1 MGNTESG
8 GAEQPDCAEEE
19 DEEDEEGADTERGPA
34 KAGFPAPGSALGGAG
49 AGGGPEQ
56 ADGASGGGG
65 PGLSLNCGP
74 SPAVLFQHHRLREA
88 AAKVRDEVAENVVQ
102 QHHSHLI
109 RWLEERLARGEETI
123 RMAQFCDLLATR
135 FAIKEECEEAF
146 AQFDAEGDGTVAV
159 ENMLESLKTSGGANL
174 QGELSHVIRQL
185 QGCSLT
191 PGFVDIFS
199 KNKERM
205 GVHAA
210 KILRFLHRNRIP
222 SNAIPFPMMDSYN
235 NICAMRSSVLKDCL
249 KQLLEKKN
257 EQTIQCPTDMNGDR
271 ELDKLKMVTKCY
283 TTIEASSNSTD
294 VDKMTNGETTSYW
307 QSDGSSCSH
316 WIRLRL
322 KPDVVLKHLSI
333 AVSASDQSY
342 MPQQVTV
349 SLGRNPSNL
358 QEIRDVRIPSNM
370 TGYVTLLENASIN
383 HPFVQINIKRCHG
396 DGCDTRIHGLKT
408 MGYQVVKK
416 PGVSVSDASA
426 IWYLS
431 LLTTLVTAS
440 IETNPDLAQ
449 NVLRITQKAL
459 QHMPPLSLTAGS
471 TQLPSFMSSN
481 VLEKVDSF
489 LIRIAGCCASPEAEL
504 TLLAF
509 ALARGSIAKVMT
521 SLLTISDHLDIEYE
535 ASPLLT
541 AMASVRLHQLQKYGK
556 SLQLTVEACDAK
568 EGKDKGFGP
577 TAVLYESL
585 LGDGFLSEAG
595 HTRASFILSTR
606 TKLAIQVS
614 QIRVKVHN
622 GAKGAKCGLIFAYN
636 EESETF
642 DAEKHFKRFEKY
654 NKWKLQEFRQFVKER
669 QSGQTADPEGDD
681 PVGWFELEDEWNE
694 TEVKLQT
701 CRISK
706 YLMVKFLC
714 PRQEDENNVRIG
726 IKHLTIR
733 GYLRP
738 SNQEC
743 VPFSDTAS
751 SSLVT
756 GQTLVLKTL
765 YFIQQLAQDAA
776 ELRERRLKQK
786 PYLDFSD
793 LNLQLFWNFYKKF
806 RQNRE
811 LECLLAQTI
820 LLQLLQNC
828 LMLLSGSH
836 QPEKAQ
842 GTAQPSAESKQPIDT
857 KSARD
862 LYVYLCKVVDDAEY
876 DTVSGTMLR
885 KEAINTILSG
895 AAIFFPDV
903 QTRRNQLFK
912 MMETITEPSQPQ
924 SATITFQSL
933 CHYFSNRDPSG
944 LLQLP
949 QKGVPAEFDINP
961 VMMVMD
967 TLLLVA
973 TRECEL
979 MVVNSSF
986 GKNEAVLVNLLWAL
1000 QGHLLS
1006 WCYLQLKGNDILSLR
1021 HAREILLNY
1030 VKRHIS
1036 SASNVL
1042 DFLMLKCSGNKIIA
1056 SLNDSFLAMATRQ
1069 LVIFLL
1075 ELSSLDIPHC
1085 ALLQAFAPLA
1095 KTLKILCCETGDDFI
1110 KLDGENVEKS
1120 EEPVFLRMWSMEST
1134 HNYENNSHETTV
1146 FVCPGA
1152 TFFEVEFDEKCET
1165 EKRYDY
1171 LEFTD
1176 SRGVKVRYD
1185 GKVGIE
1191 KWPTLVTFKSGPRLQ
1206 FLFHSDNCNNEW
1218 GYKFMVKAYGLPD
1231 VRVPWVADL
1240 QLLVSRLMGC
1250 LASRALSL
1258 NSACGL
1264 LPTVELP
1271 VEKVTSVVESQ
1282 LWKPILRHGTC
1293 AGISPC
1299 PPETLDSTSLSDT
1312 ELSKNDVRK
1321 FLVQVALWDPSQEDS
1336 SDSQS
1341 DLVKRL
1347 INICKKQSAKSEVV
1361 SGIGLGSKVDQ
1372 AVNSVFAAMM
1382 CHSPDLHSALGT
1394 YVASGGSTG
1403 FSEEMVEVYA
1413 LAEGMKTWIMERKQ
1427 KYLMMISDKEE
1438 VQGDN
1443 KMNPENINESWIG
1456 KSLLLLKFAPFPTKN
1471 TGSVSDAKRMDTL
1484 QEQREVL
1491 AKVADSP
1498 AQHVTAQSTGSQ
1510 VLIAPSQSTS
1520 AEAPQQTVPAATT
1533 PRETVPAATTPR
1545 EIVPAATTPRETVPA
1560 ATTPRETAQHT
1571 IPAAATPRDDH
1582 NSVGPPQCES
1592 PASSVSTT
1600 PSENL
1605 VSPYV
1610 DLPSP
1615 FSSKPKAA
1623 FGKGRLRLLSLRS
1636 MEEFKM
1642 VPIQDKYPI
1651 LKNILDFM
1659 KDSNISS
1666 ESVLQV
1672 LSMRKAQAKSIA
1684 DVLHAVREC
1693 LQSLGQPHLFQFS
1706 CILFLQEILACQK
1719 ELISYHQQ
1727 LEGCGK
1733 ELWNELRQAYY
1744 NLVLLLV
1751 NAVRQFNT
1759 EKDWSLLPALSC
1771 VQTCLLHLLDMG
1783 WEPLDMSFFNDIK
1796 LPDLLL
1802 AMSRENIS
1810 IHDSVIHQWSEED
1823 EIADYECNKEWM
1835 EECQD
1840 GIQLRFWYERMSNAT
1855 AEEKRRMH
1863 MFVARYCD
1871 LLNVEISCDGCH
1883 KIAPWHRY
1891 RCLQCL
1897 DMDLCKT
1904 CFLGGVMPEH
1914 HEDYHKM
1921 VNMEYACDHCQG
1933 LIIGRRINCNVCDDF
1948 DLCYGC
1954 YSAKKYPDSHLPTHS
1969 ITVFPMVTIRISDR
1983 HRLIQPYIH
1992 NYTWLLFSALAL
2004 YTTDVVTEQNPTE
2017 EELDSHVHTHAE
2029 ALEARCTELI
2039 TEYLLKAHQGKSLKN
2054 SAVLSLLSSVSAE
2067 SETGAAASST
2077 DATEAIRST
2086 TDPSTSNQQQA
2097 QSQST
2102 RMDSSNDVLTDT
2114 QSRDGEEA
2122 VQCSREKI
2130 QKKLKSSA
2138 SDTTLASIDSIEW
2151 ESVQVLEVSGSRGD
2165 TLDLATSK
2173 DNMIHGSDS
2182 SNRLSSSAA
2191 RSSAIFTPSQLNVPA
2206 VGSASEDEV
2215 THSSSIISASSSQQ
2229 SSSGVSTKRS
2239 KVEQQLNASQ
2249 SEQLSSL
2256 SVKATQSGATLPSFA
2271 SNVASDTVPKP
2282 SPTEEADSA
2291 ATESMPQASISGSQL
2306 LDSSTAER
2314 QTSTEAVEML
2324 TTEPES
2330 AEKAATVHLRG
2341 PKAYFKMDANVKESV
2356 PSQDQVFAE
2365 CSQERILGLLAAMLP
2380 PVKTDS
2386 IMCLPNLRQVLKL
2399 LFRVAMQNPGQ
2410 LIETYHLT
2418 LGLLGQL
2425 LMRISPAEADAA
2437 VKDVLFASWT
2447 LLSTAEGNLKHP
2459 GWMTTQVLFSLGAV
2473 CLDWISLDWASSV
2486 ADILRDLN
2494 SSPQWQ
2500 TVIAAFTER
2509 CIQEL
2514 PFHLKRTNIFTLLV
2528 LVGFPEVLCRGTHT
2542 VYIDNANESHDVIV
2556 LKHFTEKIQAV
2567 VIDIKTRKRKTV
2579 RDYRLTQV
2587 CEPEYTAA
2595 QPQLIQFLQHF
2606 MLIYSHLLQTNMDSS
2621 FPDAVEATW
2630 LQSLALKGLYKT
2642 LQKHTVEE
2650 IHPIILQSG
2659 LIKLLEKKC
2668 TKGTGFSKLWLLCD
2682 LETLSIMMY
2691 SSKKEISITAE
2702 GADSETEEKEQVP
2715 DHESKSTSSVFDLDE
2730 TKPDPLEGLD
2740 EATKICFQI
2749 THDALNAPLHIL
2761 RAMYELQMRKTDC
2774 FFLEVQKRFDGHE
2787 ITTDETIQSMSLK
2800 WQPSKASRTEDH
2812 NTKAVDTDML
2822 IVPCVCLE
2830 DAVQMNEDPTSE
2842 SKPLRCEKATEETN
2856 PVTQK
2861 LITNTESDLQL
2872 SFAKQRRT
2880 KSSMLLHKELDTR
2893 SKRTVRDYLYKVNEA
2908 ISILYARHV
2917 LASLLADWP
2926 SRVLITEEVLGL
2938 SCPSHMAY
2946 ILDLLMQLEEKPLW
2960 EKILQQVLLGCS
2972 ENMLGS
2978 LAVTACQFMEE
2989 PGMDVQ
2995 VRESKHPYDN
3005 NTTIED
3011 KVHIPGAIYLSV
3023 KFDPHC
3029 VSEDGCDELLM
3040 SSSSDYKQDRHTF
3053 SGSSHKWI
3061 DFDIPGDT
3069 LYYRF
3074 TSDLDTN
3081 DWGYK
3086 FTVTGGHR
3094 GRFLTGFEILKQ
3106 MLSEARILPH
3116 LPLAEIWEWQ
3126 VGVACQQMGHQRLKA
3141 VHLLLK
3147 ILQCA
3152 SHSGCDLTMLRPL
3165 WQLFTKMENSAR
3177 QDQAGVFILPPL
3189 HRALT
3194 ELFFIAENRAAE
3206 RGVLQ
3211 DYFLALTTEDH
3222 IHHCVMQGLKN
3233 IAAIS
3238 LAINY
3243 QNKATMLLSEQ
3254 STSQT
3259 KPA

>member
-1 MGNTESG
+1 MGNVDSAR
-8 GAEQPDCAEEE
+8 AEQPDCAEQEEE
-19 DEEDEEGADTERGPA
+19 DEEDELGPDTEPGPG
-34 KAGFPAPGSALGGAG
+34 KAGFPGSALGA
-49 AGGGPEQ
+49 AGGSDTG
-56 ADGASGGGG
+56 DGGSGSA
-65 PGLSLNCGP
+65 PALSLNCGP
-74 SPAVLFQHHRLREA
+74 SPDVLFQHQRLREA
-88 AAKVRDEVAENVVQ
+88 AAKVRDEVEENVVQ

-123 RMAQFCDLLATR
+123 RLAQFCDLL
-135 FAIKEECEEAF
+135 AIKEECEEAF

-174 QGELSHVIRQL
+174 RGELSHVIRQL

-222 SNAIPFPMMDSYN
+222 SNAIPFPLMDSYN

-257 EQTIQCPTDMNGDR
+257 EQTVQCSTDMNGKR
-271 ELDKLKMVTKCY
+271 ELDKLKIVTKCY
-283 TTIEASSNSTD
+283 TTLEASSNSTD

-316 WIRLRL
+316 WIRLRI
-322 KPDVVLKHLSI
+322 KPNVVLKQLSI

-349 SLGRNPSNL
+349 SLGRNPSNM

-370 TGYVTLLENASIN
+370 TGYITLLENASIN

-408 MGYQVVKK
+408 MGYQVMKK

-440 IETNPDLAQ
+440 VETNPDLAQ
-449 NVLRITQKAL
+449 SILQITQKAL

-471 TQLPSFMSSN
+471 TVMPSFMSTN

-489 LIRIAGCCASPEAEL
+489 LIKIAGCCASPEAEL
-504 TLLAF
+504 TLLGF
-509 ALARGSIAKVMT
+509 ALARGSVAKVMT
-521 SLLTISDHLDIEYE
+521 SLLTISDHLDTEYD
-535 ASPLLT
+535 ASHLLT
-541 AMASVRLHQLQKYGK
+541 AMTSVRINQLHKYGK
-556 SLQLTVEACDAK
+556 PLQLTVEACDAK
-568 EGKDKGFGP
+568 EGKEKGFGP

-595 HTRASFILSTR
+595 HTQASFILSTR
-606 TKLAIQVS
+606 TKLAIQVT

-622 GAKGAKCGLIFAYN
+622 GAKGAKCGLVFAYN
-636 EESETF
+636 DESETF

-654 NKWKLQEFRQFVKER
+654 NKWKLQEFRQFVKES
-669 QSGQTADPEGDD
+669 SGQKVDLDEDE
-681 PVGWFELEDEWNE
+681 PVGWFELEGEWNE
-694 TEVKLQT
+694 TEVKLPI

-726 IKHLTIR
+726 IKHLSIR
-733 GYLRP
+733 GYMRP
-738 SNQEC
+738 PNQES
-743 VPFSDTAS
+743 VSFSETAPS
-751 SSLVT
+751 AFVT

-776 ELRERRLKQK
+776 ELKERKLKQK

-806 RQNRE
+806 RENQE
-811 LECLLAQTI
+811 LECLQAQTI

-828 LMLLSGSH
+828 LVLLSGSH
-836 QPEKAQ
+836 QSEKAQ
-842 GTAQPSAESKQPIDT
+842 DKVQPGTERKQPIDT
-857 KSARD
+857 ESARD
-862 LYVYLCKVVDDAEY
+862 LYVYLCEVVDGKKDGM
-876 DTVSGTMLR
+876 VSGLLK
-885 KEAINTILSG
+885 KEAVNTILSG

-903 QTRRNQLFK
+903 NTRRNQLFK
-912 MMETITEPSQPQ
+912 MMETITEPSQPH

-933 CHYFSNRDPSG
+933 CHYFSNQDPSG

-949 QKGVPAEFDINP
+949 QKGVPAEFDINS

-979 MVVNSSF
+979 MVANNSF

-1006 WCYLQLKGNDILSLR
+1006 WCYLQLKGSDVLSVQR
-1021 HAREILLNY
+1021 ASEILRNY
-1030 VKRHIS
+1030 VERHIA

-1042 DFLMLKCSGNKIIA
+1042 DFLMLKCSGNKLTA
-1056 SLNDSFLAMATRQ
+1056 KLNDSFLAMATRQ

-1075 ELSSLDIPHC
+1075 ELYNLEIPHC
-1085 ALLQAFAPLA
+1085 DLLQAFAPLA
-1095 KTLKILCCETGDDFI
+1095 KMLKILCNETGDDFI
-1110 KLDGENVEKS
+1110 KLGGENLEKS

-1134 HNYENNSHETTV
+1134 HNYENNSHATTV

-1152 TFFEVEFDEKCET
+1152 TLFEVEFDEKCET

-1185 GKVGIE
+1185 GKVGTE
-1191 KWPTLVTFKSGPRLQ
+1191 KWPTLVTFKAGPRLQ

-1231 VRVPWVADL
+1231 VRVPWAADL

-1264 LPTVELP
+1264 IPSAKLP

-1293 AGISPC
+1293 AGIDQC
-1299 PPETLDSTSLSDT
+1299 PVGAVNSTSDEEA
-1312 ELSKNDVRK
+1312 ELSKNDVQK
-1321 FLVQVALWDPSQEDS
+1321 FLVQVARWDPSQD
-1336 SDSQS
+1336 DFTDFQT
-1341 DLVKRL
+1341 DLVKQL
-1347 INICKKQSAKSEVV
+1347 VNLCKKQSAKLEVV

-1372 AVNSVFAAMM
+1372 AVNAVFAAMM
-1382 CHSPDLHSALGT
+1382 YHCADLHSALKT
-1394 YVASGGSTG
+1394 YVTSGGTAG
-1403 FSEEMVEVYA
+1403 FSDEIAEVYA

-1427 KYLMMISDKEE
+1427 KYVMMTSDKEE
-1438 VQGDN
+1438 AQDDD
-1443 KMNPENINESWIG
+1443 KMNPENISENWIG
-1456 KSLLLLKFAPFPTKN
+1456 KSLLLLKFPPLTTKN
-1471 TGSVSDAKRMDTL
+1471 IDSSSDKRTDTL
-1484 QEQREVL
+1484 QEQECAVL
-1491 AKVADSP
+1491 KSADL
-1498 AQHVTAQSTGSQ
+1498 QGQGTTTQSTASQ
-1510 VLIAPSQSTS
+1510 EPLVRSQS
-1520 AEAPQQTVPAATT
+1520 AEGEKPQQAVTTLNTDPDPA
-1533 PRETVPAATTPR
+1533 
-1545 EIVPAATTPRETVPA
+1545 
-1560 ATTPRETAQHT
+1560 
-1571 IPAAATPRDDH
+1571 
-1582 NSVGPPQCES
+1582 GPTCTES

-1600 PSENL
+1600 PSESM
-1605 VSPYV
+1605 VSPCV
-1610 DLPSP
+1610 DLHSP
-1615 FSSKPKAA
+1615 FSSKPKNPLS
-1623 FGKGRLRLLSLRS
+1623 KSRLRLLSLRS
-1636 MEEFKM
+1636 VEEFK
-1642 VPIQDKYPI
+1642 VDPVQDKFPI
-1651 LKNILDFM
+1651 LKSILEFM
-1659 KDSNISS
+1659 KDLNISS

-1672 LSMRKAQAKSIA
+1672 LSLRKAQANNVIK
-1684 DVLHAVREC
+1684 VLHAVCEC
-1693 LQSLGQPHLFQFS
+1693 LHSLGQPHLFQFS
-1706 CILFLQEILACQK
+1706 CILFLQEMLTCQK

-1733 ELWNELRQAYY
+1733 DVWSVLRQSYY
-1744 NLVLLLV
+1744 DLLLLLV

-1771 VQTCLLHLLDMG
+1771 IQTCLLHLLDMG
-1783 WEPLDMSFFNDIK
+1783 WEPMDLCFFYDIK

-1802 AMSRENIS
+1802 TMSQENIS
-1810 IHDSVIHQWSEED
+1810 IHDSTIHQWSEED

-1840 GIQLRFWYERMSNAT
+1840 GIQLRVWYDRMTNAT

-1891 RCLQCL
+1891 RCLQCP

-2004 YTTDVVTEQNPTE
+2004 YTADIVTEQKPTE
-2017 EELDSHVHTHAE
+2017 EDLDPTVQSQAE
-2029 ALEARCTELI
+2029 ALEACCTELI
-2039 TEYLLKAHQGKSLKN
+2039 TEYLLKAHRGKSLKN
-2054 SAVLSLLSSVSAE
+2054 SAVLSLLSNASTEGEAGSADTSAE
-2067 SETGAAASST
+2067 SAAVIVSST
-2077 DATEAIRST
+2077 DH
-2086 TDPSTSNQQQA
+2086 STS
-2097 QSQST
+2097 SQHQEST
-2102 RMDSSNDVLTDT
+2102 SADDQRVTLSDT
-2114 QSRDGEEA
+2114 QSKDGGEA
-2122 VQCSREKI
+2122 VQSCQEKLR
-2130 QKKLKSSA
+2130 KKLKASA

-2151 ESVQVLEVSGSRGD
+2151 ESVQVLEIPGSRSDASSLEKG
-2165 TLDLATSK
+2165 TVCQESSSL
-2173 DNMIHGSDS
+2173 SDS
-2182 SNRLSSSAA
+2182 PEM
-2191 RSSAIFTPSQLNVPA
+2191 F
-2206 VGSASEDEV
+2206 
-2215 THSSSIISASSSQQ
+2215 SSSQLSVPAAAGNASGDEVKYTSSTNSTSSSQHPSSGISSKNSEVEQHQNSSRSVISTSGTVESSFTSSTESGAVSKSSESDAAKSVTSESVPQ
-2229 SSSGVSTKRS
+2229 SSVSSAQPFES
-2239 KVEQQLNASQ
+2239 KTADQQLPAMD
-2249 SEQLSSL
+2249 
-2256 SVKATQSGATLPSFA
+2256 VKMLRAGPKSAWRT
-2271 SNVASDTVPKP
+2271 TVDH
-2282 SPTEEADSA
+2282 SY
-2291 ATESMPQASISGSQL
+2291 GS
-2306 LDSSTAER
+2306 
-2314 QTSTEAVEML
+2314 
-2324 TTEPES
+2324 
-2330 AEKAATVHLRG
+2330 KAAV
-2341 PKAYFKMDANVKESV
+2341 KMDAREKQALH
-2356 PSQDQVFAE
+2356 SQDQVFAE
-2365 CSQERILGLLAAMLP
+2365 CLEERILGLLAAMLP

-2386 IMCLPNLRQVLKL
+2386 TMCLPNLRQVLKL
-2399 LFRVAMQNPGQ
+2399 LFQVAMQNPGQ
-2410 LIETYHLT
+2410 LLETYHFT

-2425 LMRISPAEADAA
+2425 LRRISPEEADAA
-2437 VKDVLFASWT
+2437 VKEVLFASWT
-2447 LLSTAEGNLKHP
+2447 LLSTAEGKLKYP

-2473 CLDWISLDWASSV
+2473 CLDCRISLDWASSV

-2500 TVIAAFTER
+2500 KVIAAFTKHCTE
-2509 CIQEL
+2509 EL
-2514 PFHLKRTNIFTLLV
+2514 PYRLKRTNIFALLV
-2528 LVGFPEVLCRGTHT
+2528 LVGFPEVLCRGIRT
-2542 VYIDNANESHDVIV
+2542 VYIDNANETHDVIV
-2556 LKHFTEKIQAV
+2556 VKHFTEKIQAV

-2579 RDYRLTQV
+2579 RDYRLMQVSQAEWMTTQ
-2587 CEPEYTAA
+2587 A
-2595 QPQLIQFLQHF
+2595 QLVQFLQQF
-2606 MLIYSHLLQTNMDSS
+2606 MLIYSHLLQSNIDSS
-2621 FPDAVEATW
+2621 SPDAVEVTW
-2630 LQSLALKGLYKT
+2630 LQSLALKGLYKL
-2642 LQKHTVEE
+2642 LQKPSIED

-2668 TKGTGFSKLWLLCD
+2668 TKGTGFSKLWLLSD

-2691 SSKKEISITAE
+2691 SSKKEASASAE
-2702 GADSETEEKEQVP
+2702 GADSETEEQEQTP
-2715 DHESKSTSSVFDLDE
+2715 DHESKTCTTDLDK
-2730 TKPDPLEGLD
+2730 TKPDPLDGLD
-2740 EATKICFQI
+2740 EATKIFFQI

-2761 RAMYELQMRKTDC
+2761 RAMYELQMRKIDS
-2774 FFLEVQKRFDGHE
+2774 FFLEVQKRFDGHI
-2787 ITTDETIQSMSLK
+2787 ITTDETIQSMSTK
-2800 WQPSKASRTEDH
+2800 WQPNETLHTEDRS
-2812 NTKAVDTDML
+2812 TKAVDTDMM
-2822 IVPCVCLE
+2822 IVPCVHKIMGKACTL
-2830 DAVQMNEDPTSE
+2830 
-2842 SKPLRCEKATEETN
+2842 SKPLHYEKAVEESN
-2856 PVTQK
+2856 PVSQK
-2861 LITNTESDLQL
+2861 LITNTESDLQR
-2872 SFAKQRRT
+2872 SYAKQRRT
-2880 KSSMLLHKELDTR
+2880 KSSMLLHKELDLR
-2893 SKRTVRDYLYKVNEA
+2893 GKRAVRDYLYKINEA

-2917 LASLLADWP
+2917 LASLLANWP
-2926 SRVLITEEVLGL
+2926 SGVPITEEMLGL
-2938 SCPSHMAY
+2938 NCPSHMAY

-2960 EKILQQVLLGCS
+2960 EKILQRVLLGCS
-2972 ENMLGS
+2972 KNILGS

-2989 PGMDVQ
+2989 PGMDIQ
-2995 VRESKHPYDN
+2995 IRESKHPYDS

-3023 KFDPHC
+3023 KFDSHC

-3040 SSSSDYKQDRHTF
+3040 SSSSDYKQDRHIF
-3053 SGSSHKWI
+3053 SGPSHKWI

-3074 TSDLDTN
+3074 DTVYYRFTSDLDAS
-3081 DWGYK
+3081 DWGFK

-3106 MLSEARILPH
+3106 MLLEERILPH
-3116 LPLAEIWEWQ
+3116 LQLAEIWEWQ

-3141 VHLLLK
+3141 IHLLLK
-3147 ILQCA
+3147 MLQCT
-3152 SHSGCDLTMLRPL
+3152 SFSDCDLTMLRPL
-3165 WQLFTKMENSAR
+3165 WQLFTKMESNAHHN
-3177 QDQAGVFILPPL
+3177 QTGIFILPPL

-3194 ELFFIAENRAAE
+3194 ELFYVAEKRAME
-3206 RGVLQ
+3206 LGVLHN
-3211 DYFLALTTEDH
+3211 YILALTTEDH
-3222 IHHCVMQGLKN
+3222 IHHCVVQGLKN
-3233 IAAIS
+3233 VAAIS
-3238 LAINY
+3238 LAINH
-3243 QNKATMLLSEQ
+3243 QNKATKLLSEQ
-3254 STSQT
+3254 AASQT

>member
-1 MGNTESG
+1 MGNTESA
-8 GAEQPDCAEEE
+8 GAEQPDCAEDEEE
-19 DEEDEEGADTERGPA
+19 DEEQRQDGERGSA
-34 KAGFPAPGSALGGAG
+34 KAGFPAPGPDGGPEPAE
-49 AGGGPEQ
+49 GGGPSSV
-56 ADGASGGGG
+56 SGH
-65 PGLSLNCGP
+65 SLNCGP
-74 SPAVLFQHHRLREA
+74 SADVLFQHHRLREA
-88 AAKVRDEVAENVVQ
+88 AAKVRDEVSENVVQ

-222 SNAIPFPMMDSYN
+222 SSAIPFPMMDSYN

-257 EQTIQCPTDMNGDR
+257 EQTIQCSTDSDQD
-271 ELDKLKMVTKCY
+271 LDKLKMIIKCY

-294 VDKMTNGETTSYW
+294 IDKMTNGETTSYW

-370 TGYVTLLENASIN
+370 TGYVTLLDNANVN
-383 HPFVQINIKRCHG
+383 HPIVQINIKRCHG

-416 PGVSVSDASA
+416 SGVSVSDASA
-426 IWYLS
+426 IWYLTV
-431 LLTTLVTAS
+431 LTTLVTAS

-471 TQLPSFMSSN
+471 TELPSFMSSN

-489 LIRIAGCCASPEAEL
+489 LVRIAGCCASPEAEL

-521 SLLTISDHLDIEYE
+521 SLLTISDHLETEYE

-541 AMASVRLHQLQKYGK
+541 AMASVRLNQLQKYGK
-556 SLQLTVEACDAK
+556 PLQLTVEACDAK
-568 EGKDKGFGP
+568 EGKEKGFGP
-577 TAVLYESL
+577 TAVFYESL

-595 HTRASFILSTR
+595 HTRASFILSSR
-606 TKLAIQVS
+606 TKLSIQVS
-614 QIRVKVHN
+614 QVRIKVHN

-636 EESETF
+636 DESETF
-642 DAEKHFKRFEKY
+642 DAEKHFQRFEKY
-654 NKWKLQEFRQFVKER
+654 NKWKLQEFRQFVRER
-669 QSGQTADPEGDD
+669 HSGRSTDLDGDK

-743 VPFSDTAS
+743 LSLSDTAS
-751 SSLVT
+751 SGHVT

-776 ELRERRLKQK
+776 EMRERRVKQK
-786 PYLDFSD
+786 PNLDYSD
-793 LNLQLFWNFYKKF
+793 LNLQLFWNFYEKF
-806 RQNRE
+806 RQNHDI
-811 LECLLAQTI
+811 ECLQAQRI

-828 LMLLSGSH
+828 LVLLSGP
-836 QPEKAQ
+836 QPSKTQA
-842 GTAQPSAESKQPIDT
+842 TAQSTAESKPPIDRE
-857 KSARD
+857 SARD

-876 DTVSGTMLR
+876 DTVSGVMLR
-885 KEAINTILSG
+885 KEAVNTILSG

-903 QTRRNQLFK
+903 QTRRDQLFK
-912 MMETITEPSQPQ
+912 MMETVIEPSQPQ

-933 CHYFSNRDPSG
+933 CHYFSNQDPSG

-949 QKGVPAEFDINP
+949 QKGVPADFDINS

-973 TRECEL
+973 TRECKL
-979 MVVNSSF
+979 MVTNSLF

-1006 WCYLQLKGNDILSLR
+1006 WCYLQLKGNDAVSLR
-1021 HAREILLNY
+1021 HTREILLNY

-1042 DFLMLKCSGNKIIA
+1042 DFMMLKCSGNQIMS
-1056 SLNDSFLAMATRQ
+1056 SLKDSFLAMATRQ

-1095 KTLKILCCETGDDFI
+1095 KTLKTLCCEIGDDFI
-1110 KLDGENVEKS
+1110 KFGGETLEKS

-1185 GKVGIE
+1185 GKVGTE
-1191 KWPTLVTFKSGPRLQ
+1191 KWPKSVTFKSGPRLQ

-1218 GYKFMVKAYGLPD
+1218 GYKFIAKAYGLPD

-1250 LASRALSL
+1250 LASRALSF

-1264 LPTVELP
+1264 LPAVELR
-1271 VEKVTSVVESQ
+1271 VEKVASVVECH

-1293 AGISPC
+1293 PC
-1299 PPETLDSTSLSDT
+1299 PEGALDSTPSQEMT
-1312 ELSKNDVRK
+1312 KNDVHK
-1321 FLVQVALWDPSQEDS
+1321 FLIQIATWDPSQEDF
-1336 SDSQS
+1336 SDTQS
-1341 DLVKRL
+1341 DLIKRL
-1347 INICKKQSAKSEVV
+1347 ISLCKKQLAKSDVV
-1361 SGIGLGSKVDQ
+1361 GGFGLGSKVDQ
-1372 AVNSVFAAMM
+1372 AVNSVFASMM
-1382 CHSPDLHSALGT
+1382 YHCPDLHSALRT
-1394 YVASGGSTG
+1394 YVTSGGTTG
-1403 FSEEMVEVYA
+1403 FSEEMAEVYG

-1427 KYLMMISDKEE
+1427 KYLMMLSDKE
-1438 VQGDN
+1438 VQDDS
-1443 KMNPENINESWIG
+1443 KMNPENINENWIE
-1456 KSLLLLKFAPFPTKN
+1456 KSLLLLKFSPFPTKI
-1471 TGSVSDAKRMDTL
+1471 TGSSPDFKRIDTL
-1484 QEQREVL
+1484 QEQNEVL
-1491 AKVADSP
+1491 ATATDPP
-1498 AQHVTAQSTGSQ
+1498 AQHVTAESMVSQ
-1510 VLIAPSQSTS
+1510 DLGVPSQSTA
-1520 AEAPQQTVPAATT
+1520 AEKPIQDTT
-1533 PRETVPAATTPR
+1533 PPR
-1545 EIVPAATTPRETVPA
+1545 EDLDNA
-1560 ATTPRETAQHT
+1560 
-1571 IPAAATPRDDH
+1571 
-1582 NSVGPPQCES
+1582 GPLQSES

-1615 FSSKPKAA
+1615 FSSKPKPA
-1623 FGKGRLRLLSLRS
+1623 FGKGRLRLISLRS

-1672 LSMRKAQAKSIA
+1672 LSMRKAQVKSIIN
-1684 DVLHAVREC
+1684 VLHAVTEC
-1693 LQSLGQPHLFQFS
+1693 LQSLGQPHLFQIS
-1706 CILFLQEILACQK
+1706 CILFLQEVLACQK

-1733 ELWNELRQAYY
+1733 EQWNELRQAYY

-1751 NAVRQFNT
+1751 NAVRQFNSD
-1759 EKDWSLLPALSC
+1759 KDWSLLPALSC

-1783 WEPLDMSFFNDIK
+1783 WEALDMPFFDEIK

-1802 AMSRENIS
+1802 AMSQENIS
-1810 IHDSVIHQWSEED
+1810 IHDSAIHQWSEED

-1840 GIQLRFWYERMSNAT
+1840 GIQLRVWYERMSNAT

-1891 RCLQCL
+1891 RCLQCP

-2004 YTTDVVTEQNPTE
+2004 YTADVVTELNPAE
-2017 EELDSHVHTHAE
+2017 EELDSDVRKHAE

-2054 SAVLSLLSSVSAE
+2054 SAVLTLLSNVSAE
-2067 SETGAAASST
+2067 DEKDVAGTST
-2077 DATEAIRST
+2077 DTAEPMLST
-2086 TDPSTSNQQQA
+2086 TGRSTSNGQQGQPRSA
-2097 QSQST
+2097 NLDSTNQST
-2102 RMDSSNDVLTDT
+2102 PDVQKAILSDT
-2114 QSRDGEEA
+2114 HSGDGEEA
-2122 VQCSREKI
+2122 VQSSQKKI
-2130 QKKLKSSA
+2130 PKKLKSSE
-2138 SDTTLASIDSIEW
+2138 SDATLASIDSIEW
-2151 ESVQVLEVSGSRGD
+2151 ESVQVLQVSGSGAT
-2165 TLDLATSK
+2165 TLNFESSK
-2173 DNMIHGSDS
+2173 DNMISDSNS
-2182 SNRLSSSAA
+2182 SNRMSLSTTDSSAVL
-2191 RSSAIFTPSQLNVPA
+2191 SPSQLSFMA
-2206 VGSASEDEV
+2206 TDTASEDAV
-2215 THSSSIISASSSQQ
+2215 KHSSSIVDASSTQQ
-2229 SSSGVSTKRS
+2229 SSSDLSTKTP
-2239 KVEQQLNASQ
+2239 KTEQQLSASQ
-2249 SEQLSSL
+2249 SEHSPLL
-2256 SVKATQSGATLPSFA
+2256 SVMSTASEEEQHSFV
-2271 SNVASDTVPKP
+2271 SSVASDMVAKLSPPDAAESVATVSATQLPD
-2282 SPTEEADSA
+2282 SSA
-2291 ATESMPQASISGSQL
+2291 AEQQM
-2306 LDSSTAER
+2306 ST
-2314 QTSTEAVEML
+2314 SAVEVVKAGP
-2324 TTEPES
+2324 EPAVDADHTCGLKTS
-2330 AEKAATVHLRG
+2330 FKRHTAA
-2341 PKAYFKMDANVKESV
+2341 KE
-2356 PSQDQVFAE
+2356 PMHSQDQVFAE

-2386 IMCLPNLRQVLKL
+2386 TMCLPNLRQVLKL

-2425 LMRISPAEADAA
+2425 LLRISPAEADAA

-2447 LLSTAEGNLKHP
+2447 LLSTAEGKLKHP

-2473 CLDWISLDWASSV
+2473 CLDCS
-2486 ADILRDLN
+2486 
-2494 SSPQWQ
+2494 
-2500 TVIAAFTER
+2500 
-2509 CIQEL
+2509 
-2514 PFHLKRTNIFTLLV
+2514 
-2528 LVGFPEVLCRGTHT
+2528 
-2542 VYIDNANESHDVIV
+2542 
-2556 LKHFTEKIQAV
+2556 
-2567 VIDIKTRKRKTV
+2567 V
-2579 RDYRLTQV
+2579 RDYRLARV
-2587 CEPEYTAA
+2587 CKPEYTAA

-2606 MLIYSHLLQTNMDSS
+2606 MLIYSHLLQINIDSS

-2642 LQKHTVEE
+2642 LQKHSVED
-2650 IHPIILQSG
+2650 IHPIILRSG

-2691 SSKKEISITAE
+2691 SSKKEVSLAAE
-2702 GADSETEEKEQVP
+2702 GADCETEEKEQVS
-2715 DHESKSTSSVFDLDE
+2715 DHEPKGSGSVFDLDE
-2730 TKPDPLEGLD
+2730 TKSDPLEGLD
-2740 EATKICFQI
+2740 EATKIFFQI

-2761 RAMYELQMRKTDC
+2761 RAMYELQLRKTDS
-2774 FFLEVQKRFDGHE
+2774 FFLEVQKRFDGHV
-2787 ITTDETIQSMSLK
+2787 ITTDEAIQSMSLK

-2812 NTKAVDTDML
+2812 STKAVDTDMMV
-2822 IVPCVCLE
+2822 IPCVHKIMGKLCTL
-2830 DAVQMNEDPTSE
+2830 
-2842 SKPLRCEKATEETN
+2842 SKPLRCEKATEEAN

-2880 KSSMLLHKELDTR
+2880 KSSMLLHKELDMR
-2893 SKRTVRDYLYKVNEA
+2893 SKRTARDYLYKVNEA

-2926 SRVLITEEVLGL
+2926 SGVPITEEVLGL

-2946 ILDLLMQLEEKPLW
+2946 ILDLLMQLEEKQLW
-2960 EKILQQVLLGCS
+2960 EKILQKVLLGCS
-2972 ENMLGS
+2972 VNMLRS

-3005 NTTIED
+3005 NSTIED

-3023 KFDPHC
+3023 KFDPRC

-3040 SSSSDYKQDRHTF
+3040 SSSSDYKQDRHMF

-3106 MLSEARILPH
+3106 MLSEERILPH

-3147 ILQCA
+3147 ILQC
-3152 SHSGCDLTMLRPL
+3152 SC
-3165 WQLFTKMENSAR
+3165 
-3177 QDQAGVFILPPL
+3177 
-3189 HRALT
+3189 HRYGSTL
-3194 ELFFIAENRAAE
+3194 
-3206 RGVLQ
+3206 
-3211 DYFLALTTEDH
+3211 
-3222 IHHCVMQGLKN
+3222 MQGVQFRSVCSCCVL
-3233 IAAIS
+3233 S
-3238 LAINY
+3238 
-3243 QNKATMLLSEQ
+3243 LLSCCQ
-3254 STSQT
+3254 HF
-3259 KPA
+3259 P

>member
-1 MGNTESG
+1 MGNTESA

-19 DEEDEEGADTERGPA
+19 DEEEDEQGQDTERGSA
-34 KAGFPAPGSALGGAG
+34 RAGFPAPGAALGPD
-49 AGGGPEQ
+49 GGPEP
-56 ADGASGGGG
+56 AEGGGGGG
-65 PGLSLNCGP
+65 PGSVSGLSLNCGP
-74 SPAVLFQHHRLREA
+74 SPDILFQHHRLREA

-146 AQFDAEGDGTVAV
+146 AQFDAEGDGIVAV

-199 KNKERM
+199 KNEERM

-222 SNAIPFPMMDSYN
+222 SNAIPFPTMDSYN

-257 EQTIQCPTDMNGDR
+257 EQTIQCSTDINGDQ

-294 VDKMTNGETTSYW
+294 VDKMTNGETASYW

-370 TGYVTLLENASIN
+370 TGYVTLLENANIN
-383 HPFVQINIKRCHG
+383 HPIVQINIKRCHG

-426 IWYLS
+426 IWYLT

-509 ALARGSIAKVMT
+509 ALARGSIAKVMR
-521 SLLTISDHLDIEYE
+521 SLLTISDHLDTQYE

-541 AMASVRLHQLQKYGK
+541 AMASVRLNQLQKYGK
-556 SLQLTVEACDAK
+556 PLQLTVEACDAK
-568 EGKDKGFGP
+568 EGKEKGFGP

-614 QIRVKVHN
+614 QIRIKVHN

-636 EESETF
+636 DDSETF

-654 NKWKLQEFRQFVKER
+654 NKWKLQEFRQFLKER
-669 QSGQTADPEGDD
+669 HSGQNVDLDGDD

-743 VPFSDTAS
+743 VSFSDTAS
-751 SSLVT
+751 SGLVT

-793 LNLQLFWNFYKKF
+793 LNLQLFWNFYEKF

-811 LECLLAQTI
+811 LECLQAQTI

-828 LMLLSGSH
+828 LILLSGSH
-836 QPEKAQ
+836 QPAKLQ
-842 GTAQPSAESKQPIDT
+842 GTTQPSTESKHPIDRE
-857 KSARD
+857 SARD
-862 LYVYLCKVVDDAEY
+862 LYAYLCKVVDDAEY

-885 KEAINTILSG
+885 KEAVNTILSG

-903 QTRRNQLFK
+903 QTRRDQLFK

-933 CHYFSNRDPSG
+933 CHYFSNQDPSG

-973 TRECEL
+973 KRECEL
-979 MVVNSSF
+979 MLVNSLF

-1006 WCYLQLKGNDILSLR
+1006 WCYLQLKGNDVLSLR

-1042 DFLMLKCSGNKIIA
+1042 DFLMLKCSGNKIMS

-1085 ALLQAFAPLA
+1085 SLLQAFAPLA
-1095 KTLKILCCETGDDFI
+1095 KTLKILCRETGDDFI
-1110 KLDGENVEKS
+1110 KLDGDNLEKS

-1185 GKVGIE
+1185 GKVGTE
-1191 KWPTLVTFKSGPRLQ
+1191 KWPTSVTFKSGPRLQ

-1250 LASRALSL
+1250 LASQALSL

-1293 AGISPC
+1293 VGISPC
-1299 PPETLDSTSLSDT
+1299 PEGTLDSTQSQDI
-1312 ELSKNDVRK
+1312 EMSKSDVRK
-1321 FLVQVALWDPSQEDS
+1321 FLIQVALWDPSQEDS

-1341 DLVKRL
+1341 DLIKRL
-1347 INICKKQSAKSEVV
+1347 VSLCKKHSTKSEVV
-1361 SGIGLGSKVDQ
+1361 GGFVLGSKVDQ

-1382 CHSPDLHSALGT
+1382 YHSPDLHSALRT
-1394 YVASGGSTG
+1394 YVTSGGTTG
-1403 FSEEMVEVYA
+1403 FNEDMAEVYA

-1427 KYLMMISDKEE
+1427 KYLMMISDKE
-1438 VQGDN
+1438 VQDDN
-1443 KMNPENINESWIG
+1443 KMNPENINENWIE
-1456 KSLLLLKFAPFPTKN
+1456 KSLLLLKFSPFPTKN
-1471 TGSVSDAKRMDTL
+1471 TGSLSDVKRIDTL
-1484 QEQREVL
+1484 QEQNEVL
-1491 AKVADSP
+1491 AKATDPP
-1498 AQHVTAQSTGSQ
+1498 AQHVTSESTLSQ
-1510 VLIAPSQSTS
+1510 DLSATSQSTS
-1520 AEAPQQTVPAATT
+1520 AEKPQQTAQATT
-1533 PRETVPAATTPR
+1533 A
-1545 EIVPAATTPRETVPA
+1545 
-1560 ATTPRETAQHT
+1560 
-1571 IPAAATPRDDH
+1571 PRDDLDTA
-1582 NSVGPPQCES
+1582 GPPQCES

-1605 VSPYV
+1605 VSPYI

-1615 FSSKPKAA
+1615 FSSKPKPA

-1642 VPIQDKYPI
+1642 VSIQDKYPI
-1651 LKNILDFM
+1651 LKNILEFM

-1672 LSMRKAQAKSIA
+1672 LSMRKAQAKSII
-1684 DVLHAVREC
+1684 DVLRAVSEC

-1706 CILFLQEILACQK
+1706 CILFLQEVLACQK

-1733 ELWNELRQAYY
+1733 ERWNELRQAYY

-1751 NAVRQFNT
+1751 NAVCQFNS

-1783 WEPLDMSFFNDIK
+1783 WEPLDMPFFNDIK

-1802 AMSRENIS
+1802 AMSQENIS
-1810 IHDSVIHQWSEED
+1810 IHDSAIHQWSEED

-1840 GIQLRFWYERMSNAT
+1840 GIQLRVWYERMSSAT

-1891 RCLQCL
+1891 RCLQCP

-2004 YTTDVVTEQNPTE
+2004 YTADVVTEPNPAE
-2017 EELDSHVHTHAE
+2017 EELDSHVRAHAE

-2054 SAVLSLLSSVSAE
+2054 SAVLSLLSNASAE
-2067 SETGAAASST
+2067 SEKDVAGAST
-2077 DATEAIRST
+2077 DATETILST
-2086 TDPSTSNQQQA
+2086 TEHSASNQQQA
-2097 QSQST
+2097 QTHST
-2102 RMDSSNDVLTDT
+2102 HLDSSDESTPGDNQKAVLSDT
-2114 QSRDGEEA
+2114 HSRVGEEA
-2122 VQCSREKI
+2122 VKCSRDKI
-2130 QKKLKSSA
+2130 RKKLKSSE
-2138 SDTTLASIDSIEW
+2138 SDATLASIDSIEW
-2151 ESVQVLEVSGSRGD
+2151 ESVQILEVSGSRD
-2165 TLDLATSK
+2165 DASDFETSK
-2173 DNMIHGSDS
+2173 DNMIHDS
-2182 SNRLSSSAA
+2182 ISSYHASSPTTG
-2191 RSSAIFTPSQLNVPA
+2191 SSAILSASQLNGLA
-2206 VGSASEDEV
+2206 AGSTSSEDEV
-2215 THSSSIISASSSQQ
+2215 KCSSSLVTASSTPQ
-2229 SSSGVSTKRS
+2229 SSTEFSTKGP
-2239 KVEQQLNASQ
+2239 KVEQQLNGSQ
-2249 SEQLSSL
+2249 PEHTPSL
-2256 SVKATQSGATLPSFA
+2256 SVMPAPSGERQPSFA
-2271 SNVASDTVPKP
+2271 SDTVSETAPKL
-2282 SPTEEADSA
+2282 SPTDASESV
-2291 ATESMPQASISGSQL
+2291 ATQM
-2306 LDSSTAER
+2306 STA
-2314 QTSTEAVEML
+2314 AVEVL
-2324 TTEPES
+2324 KTGPES
-2330 AEKAATVHLRG
+2330 AVESAAAHLHG
-2341 PKAYFKMDANVKESV
+2341 LKTSFKIHADTKESM

-2380 PVKTDS
+2380 PVKNDS
-2386 IMCLPNLRQVLKL
+2386 TMCLPNLNQVLKL

-2425 LMRISPAEADAA
+2425 LLRISPAEADAA

-2494 SSPQWQ
+2494 SSLQWQ
-2500 TVIAAFTER
+2500 KVIAAFTKR
-2509 CIQEL
+2509 CIDEL

-2567 VIDIKTRKRKTV
+2567 VIDIKTRKRKTGK
-2579 RDYRLTQV
+2579 DYRLTQV
-2587 CEPEYTAA
+2587 CKPEYMAA

-2606 MLIYSHLLQTNMDSS
+2606 MLIYSHLLQTNIDSS
-2621 FPDAVEATW
+2621 FPDAVEVTW

-2642 LQKHTVEE
+2642 LQKHSVEE

-2691 SSKKEISITAE
+2691 SSKKEISTTAE
-2702 GADSETEEKEQVP
+2702 GADTVTEEKDQAS
-2715 DHESKSTSSVFDLDE
+2715 DHESKSSGSVFDLEE

-2740 EATKICFQI
+2740 EATKIFFQI

-2761 RAMYELQMRKTDC
+2761 RAMYELQMRKTDS
-2774 FFLEVQKRFDGHE
+2774 FFLEVQKRFDGHV
-2787 ITTDETIQSMSLK
+2787 ITTDEAIQSMSLK

-2812 NTKAVDTDML
+2812 STKAVDTDMM
-2822 IVPCVCLE
+2822 IVPCVHKIMGKPCTL
-2830 DAVQMNEDPTSE
+2830 

-2893 SKRTVRDYLYKVNEA
+2893 SKKTVRDYLYKVNEA

-2926 SRVLITEEVLGL
+2926 SGVPITEEVLGL

-2946 ILDLLMQLEEKPLW
+2946 ILDLLMQLEEKQLW
-2960 EKILQQVLLGCS
+2960 EKILQKVLLGCS

-3023 KFDPHC
+3023 KFDPRC

-3069 LYYRF
+3069 LFYRF

-3106 MLSEARILPH
+3106 MLSEERILPH
-3116 LPLAEIWEWQ
+3116 LPLAEIWQWQ

-3147 ILQCA
+3147 ILQCT
-3152 SHSGCDLTMLRPL
+3152 SHSGCDLTMLKPL
-3165 WQLFTKMENSAR
+3165 WQLFAKMENTAN
-3177 QDQAGVFILPPL
+3177 QDQAGVSILPPL

-3206 RGVLQ
+3206 LGVLQ
-3211 DYFLALTTEDH
+3211 DYFVALTTEDH
-3222 IHHCVMQGLKN
+3222 IQHCVMQGLKN

-3243 QNKATMLLSEQ
+3243 QNKATKFLSDQ
-3254 STSQT
+3254 STSQI
-3259 KPA
+3259 KPAQ

>member
-1 MGNTESG
+1 MGNVDSV

-19 DEEDEEGADTERGPA
+19 DEEEEDELGPDTERGPA
-34 KAGFPAPGSALGGAG
+34 KAGFPAPG
-49 AGGGPEQ
+49 GGPEA
-56 ADGASGGGG
+56 ADGGHVPGPS
-65 PGLSLNCGP
+65 PGLSLRCGP
-74 SPAVLFQHHRLREA
+74 SPDALFQHQRLREA

-109 RWLEERLARGEETI
+109 RWLEERLARGDETV
-123 RMAQFCDLLATR
+123 RLAQFCDLLATR
-135 FAIKEECEEAF
+135 FAVKEECEEAF

-174 QGELSHVIRQL
+174 RGELSHVIRQL

-235 NICAMRSSVLKDCL
+235 NICAMRSSVLKDSL

-257 EQTIQCPTDMNGDR
+257 EQTIQCPTDMNGER
-271 ELDKLKMVTKCY
+271 GLDKLNVVTKCY
-283 TTIEASSNSTD
+283 TTLEPSSNSTD
-294 VDKMTNGETTSYW
+294 AGKMTNGETTSYW

-322 KPDVVLKHLSI
+322 KPDVVLKHVSI
-333 AVSASDQSY
+333 AVAANDQSY

-349 SLGRNPSNL
+349 SLGRNPGNMH
-358 QEIRDVRIPSNM
+358 EVRDVRIPSNM
-370 TGYVTLLENASIN
+370 TGYITLLENASII

-408 MGYQVVKK
+408 TGYQVMKK

-426 IWYLS
+426 IWYLT

-440 IETNPDLAQ
+440 VERNPDLAQ
-449 NVLRITQKAL
+449 YVLQVTQKAL

-471 TQLPSFMSSN
+471 TVLPSFMSTN

-489 LIRIAGCCASPEAEL
+489 LIRIAGCCASSEAEL

-509 ALARGSIAKVMT
+509 ALARGSVAKVMT
-521 SLLTISDHLDIEYE
+521 SLLTISDHLDTEYQ

-541 AMASVRLHQLQKYGK
+541 AMGSVRQNQLHKYGK
-556 SLQLTVEACDAK
+556 LLQLTVEACDAK
-568 EGKDKGFGP
+568 EGKEKGFGP
-577 TAVLYESL
+577 TVVLYESL

-606 TKLAIQVS
+606 NKLAIQLT

-622 GAKGAKCGLIFAYN
+622 GAKGAKCGLVFAYN
-636 EESETF
+636 DESETF

-654 NKWKLQEFRQFVKER
+654 NKWKLQEFRQFVKESGD
-669 QSGQTADPEGDD
+669 QSVDLDEDD

-694 TEVKLQT
+694 TEVKLPVL
-701 CRISK
+701 RISK

-726 IKHLTIR
+726 IKHLSIR
-733 GYLRP
+733 GYVRP
-738 SNQEC
+738 HSQEC
-743 VPFSDTAS
+743 VSFTDSAPSG
-751 SSLVT
+751 LVA

-765 YFIQQLAQDAA
+765 YFIQQLTQDAA
-776 ELRERRLKQK
+776 ELKERKLKKK

-806 RQNRE
+806 RENQG
-811 LECLLAQTI
+811 LECLQAQTI

-828 LMLLSGSH
+828 LVLLSGS
-836 QPEKAQ
+836 PPSEEAQ
-842 GTAQPSAESKQPIDT
+842 GTSQSGTERKQPIDT
-857 KSARD
+857 ESARD
-862 LYVYLCKVVDDAEY
+862 LYVYLCEVVDGEKY
-876 DTVSGTMLR
+876 NMVSGMLK
-885 KEAINTILSG
+885 KEAVNTILRG

-903 QTRRNQLFK
+903 NTRRNQLFK
-912 MMETITEPSQPQ
+912 MMETITEPSQPH

-933 CHYFSNRDPSG
+933 CHYFSNQDPSG

-949 QKGVPAEFDINP
+949 QKGIPADFDVNSI
-961 VMMVMD
+961 MMVMD

-979 MVVNSSF
+979 MVVSDSI

-1006 WCYLQLKGNDILSLR
+1006 WCYLQLKESDVLSVQ

-1042 DFLMLKCSGNKIIA
+1042 DFLMLNCSGNKIMA
-1056 SLNDSFLAMATRQ
+1056 KLNDSFLAMATRQ
-1069 LVIFLL
+1069 LVIFIL
-1075 ELSSLDIPHC
+1075 ELSNLEIPHC
-1085 ALLQAFAPLA
+1085 DLLQAFAPLA
-1095 KTLKILCCETGDDFI
+1095 KKLKILCCETGDDFN
-1110 KLDGENVEKS
+1110 KLGGENLEKS

-1134 HNYENNSHETTV
+1134 HNYENNSHATTV

-1152 TFFEVEFDEKCET
+1152 TLFEVEFDEKCET

-1185 GKVGIE
+1185 GKVGTE
-1191 KWPTLVTFKSGPRLQ
+1191 KWPTSLTFKSGPRLQ
-1206 FLFHSDNCNNEW
+1206 YLFHSDNCNNEW

-1258 NSACGL
+1258 NSTCGL
-1264 LPTVELP
+1264 FSPPELP
-1271 VEKVTSVVESQ
+1271 AEKVTSVVECR
-1282 LWKPILRHGTC
+1282 LWKPILRHATC
-1293 AGISPC
+1293 AGINPC
-1299 PPETLDSTSLSDT
+1299 SAGTMDDTSAEA
-1312 ELSKNDVRK
+1312 ELSKNDVQK
-1321 FLVQVALWDPSQEDS
+1321 FLVQVALWDSLQDDVP
-1336 SDSQS
+1336 DSQT
-1341 DLVKRL
+1341 DLIKKFL
-1347 INICKKQSAKSEVV
+1347 SLCKKHSARLEVL
-1361 SGIGLGSKVDQ
+1361 SGIGLGSNVDQ
-1372 AVNSVFAAMM
+1372 AVNAVFAAMIY
-1382 CHSPDLHSALGT
+1382 HNPDLHSALRT
-1394 YVASGGSTG
+1394 YVASGGATG
-1403 FSEEMVEVYA
+1403 FHDEIAEVYA

-1427 KYLMMISDKEE
+1427 KYVMMISDKEE
-1438 VQGDN
+1438 TQDDD
-1443 KMNPENINESWIG
+1443 KMNPENINENWIG
-1456 KSLLLLKFAPFPTKN
+1456 KSLLLLKFAPLPSKN
-1471 TGSVSDAKRMDTL
+1471 VDSSSEEKRMDTL
-1484 QEQREVL
+1484 PEQNDGL
-1491 AKVADSP
+1491 LKSANLP
-1498 AQHVTAQSTGSQ
+1498 AQLISAVHSTASHEPIVQSPNTVDEKAQ
-1510 VLIAPSQSTS
+1510 QSI
-1520 AEAPQQTVPAATT
+1520 PAATALNDNLD
-1533 PRETVPAATTPR
+1533 PA
-1545 EIVPAATTPRETVPA
+1545 
-1560 ATTPRETAQHT
+1560 
-1571 IPAAATPRDDH
+1571 
-1582 NSVGPPQCES
+1582 ES
-1592 PASSVSTT
+1592 PASSVSST

-1605 VSPYV
+1605 VSPYI
-1610 DLPSP
+1610 DLHSP
-1615 FSSKPKAA
+1615 FSPKPKGS
-1623 FGKGRLRLLSLRS
+1623 FNKGRLRLLSLKS
-1636 MEEFKM
+1636 MEEFKI

-1651 LKNILDFM
+1651 LKSILEFM
-1659 KDSNISS
+1659 KDTNISS

-1672 LSMRKAQAKSIA
+1672 LSLRKDQAKNIIN
-1684 DVLHAVREC
+1684 VLRAVSEC

-1706 CILFLQEILACQK
+1706 CILFLQEMLTCQK

-1733 ELWNELRQAYY
+1733 GLWHELRQTYH

-1751 NAVRQFNT
+1751 TAVRQFNT

-1771 VQTCLLHLLDMG
+1771 VQTCLLHLLDIG
-1783 WEPLDMSFFNDIK
+1783 WEPLDISFFNDIK

-1802 AMSRENIS
+1802 AMSQENIS
-1810 IHDSVIHQWSEED
+1810 IHDSAIHQWSEED

-1835 EECQD
+1835 DECQD
-1840 GIQLRFWYERMSNAT
+1840 GIQLRVWYDRMTNAT

-1891 RCLQCL
+1891 RCLQCP

-2004 YTTDVVTEQNPTE
+2004 YTADIVTEQKPTKE
-2017 EELDSHVHTHAE
+2017 NLDPCVQSQAE

-2039 TEYLLKAHQGKSLKN
+2039 TEYLIKAHQGKSLKN
-2054 SAVLSLLSSVSAE
+2054 SAVLSLLSNATSESEMAITNTTAE
-2067 SETGAAASST
+2067 STAEML
-2077 DATEAIRST
+2077 ST
-2086 TDPSTSNQQQA
+2086 TDQCTSNQHQE
-2097 QSQST
+2097 ST
-2102 RMDSSNDVLTDT
+2102 VADDQREMLSDT
-2114 QSRDGEEA
+2114 QSKDEQEA
-2122 VQCSREKI
+2122 VQRRQEKI
-2130 QKKLKSSA
+2130 KKKIKSSA
-2138 SDTTLASIDSIEW
+2138 SDSTLASIDSIEW
-2151 ESVQVLEVSGSRGD
+2151 ESVQVLEVPGSKNDASYSEKG
-2165 TLDLATSK
+2165 AVSQE
-2173 DNMIHGSDS
+2173 
-2182 SNRLSSSAA
+2182 SSSTTDSTEM
-2191 RSSAIFTPSQLNVPA
+2191 SSSSQLNIPA
-2206 VGSASEDEV
+2206 AAGIASEDEV
-2215 THSSSIISASSSQQ
+2215 KNTSPMNSISSSHHPSSEISS
-2229 SSSGVSTKRS
+2229 KRS
-2239 KVEQQLNASQ
+2239 KVEDQVNTSQ
-2249 SEQLSSL
+2249 SEQTTPLSAVS
-2256 SVKATQSGATLPSFA
+2256 TSGATELNFTS
-2271 SNVASDTVPKP
+2271 SVASDTVSK
-2282 SPTEEADSA
+2282 S
-2291 ATESMPQASISGSQL
+2291 
-2306 LDSSTAER
+2306 SSTDAT
-2314 QTSTEAVEML
+2314 TSVA
-2324 TTEPES
+2324 S
-2330 AEKAATVHLRG
+2330 
-2341 PKAYFKMDANVKESV
+2341 ESV
-2356 PSQDQVFAE
+2356 PQTSVSGTQPTESNIAEQQKTTMDVKMLRAGSKFAGGSTPNHSHGSKAAFKVDVGEKEAVPNQDQVFAE
-2365 CSQERILGLLAAMLP
+2365 CLQERILGLLAAMLP

-2386 IMCLPNLRQVLKL
+2386 AICLPNLRQVLKL

-2410 LIETYHLT
+2410 LLETYHLT

-2425 LMRISPAEADAA
+2425 LLRISPEEADAA
-2437 VKDVLFASWT
+2437 VKEVLFASWT
-2447 LLSTAEGNLKHP
+2447 LLSTAQGQLKYP

-2473 CLDWISLDWASSV
+2473 CLDCRISLDWASSV

-2500 TVIAAFTER
+2500 KVIAAFTKR
-2509 CIQEL
+2509 CIEEL
-2514 PFHLKRTNIFTLLV
+2514 PLRLKRTNVFALLV

-2542 VYIDNANESHDVIV
+2542 VYIDNANETHDVIV

-2567 VIDIKTRKRKTV
+2567 VIDIQTRKRKTV
-2579 RDYRLTQV
+2579 KDYRLTQV
-2587 CEPEYTAA
+2587 CEPEWMTS

-2630 LQSLALKGLYKT
+2630 LQSLALKGLYKM
-2642 LQKHTVEE
+2642 LQKHSIEE
-2650 IHPIILQSG
+2650 IHPVIMQSG

-2691 SSKKEISITAE
+2691 SSKKESSASAE
-2702 GADSETEEKEQVP
+2702 GTDVESEERELTQ
-2715 DHESKSTSSVFDLDE
+2715 DHESKSSSSVFDLDE

-2761 RAMYELQMRKTDC
+2761 RAMYELQMRKTDS
-2774 FFLEVQKRFDGHE
+2774 FFLEVQKRFDGHV
-2787 ITTDETIQSMSLK
+2787 ITTDETIQTMSMK
-2800 WQPSKASRTEDH
+2800 WQPNKTSHTEDH
-2812 NTKAVDTDML
+2812 STKAVDTDMM
-2822 IVPCVCLE
+2822 IVPCVHKIMGKACTL
-2830 DAVQMNEDPTSE
+2830 
-2842 SKPLRCEKATEETN
+2842 SKPLRCEKAIEESN
-2856 PVTQK
+2856 PVSQK

-2880 KSSMLLHKELDTR
+2880 KSSMLLHKELETR
-2893 SKRTVRDYLYKVNEA
+2893 SKRAVRDYLYKVNEA

-2917 LASLLADWP
+2917 LASLLANWP
-2926 SRVLITEEVLGL
+2926 SGVAITEEVLGL

-2946 ILDLLMQLEEKPLW
+2946 VLDLLMQLEEKPLW
-2960 EKILQQVLLGCS
+2960 EKILQRVLLSCS
-2972 ENMLGS
+2972 ENILGS

-2995 VRESKHPYDN
+2995 IRESKHPYDN

-3023 KFDPHC
+3023 KFDAHC

-3040 SSSSDYKQDRHTF
+3040 SSSNDYKQDRHTF

-3106 MLSEARILPH
+3106 MLSEERILPH
-3116 LPLAEIWEWQ
+3116 LPLTEIWEWQ

-3141 VHLLLK
+3141 IHLLLK
-3147 ILQCA
+3147 ILQCT
-3152 SHSGCDLTMLRPL
+3152 SYSGCDLTMLRPL
-3165 WQLFTKMENSAR
+3165 WQLFTKMENNTQ
-3177 QDQAGVFILPPL
+3177 QDQTGVFILPPL
-3189 HRALT
+3189 QRALT
-3194 ELFFIAENRAAE
+3194 ELFYIAEKQATE
-3206 RGVLQ
+3206 LGVLH

-3222 IHHCVMQGLKN
+3222 IHHCVVQGLKN
-3233 IAAIS
+3233 VAAIS
-3238 LAINY
+3238 LAINH
-3243 QNKATMLLSEQ
+3243 QNKATRLLSEQ
-3254 STSQT
+3254 GTSQT

>member
-1 MGNTESG
+1 MGNTESA
-8 GAEQPDCAEEE
+8 GAGQPDCAEDEEE
-19 DEEDEEGADTERGPA
+19 DEEQPQDSERGSA
-34 KAGFPAPGSALGGAG
+34 KAGFPAPGPD
-49 AGGGPEQ
+49 GGPEP
-56 ADGASGGGG
+56 AEGGG
-65 PGLSLNCGP
+65 PGPGPGPGLSCGP
-74 SPAVLFQHHRLREA
+74 SADMLLQHQRLREA
-88 AAKVRDEVAENVVQ
+88 AAKVRDEVCENVVQ

-109 RWLEERLARGEETI
+109 RWLEERLARGEDTI
-123 RMAQFCDLLATR
+123 RMAQLCELLTTR

-222 SNAIPFPMMDSYN
+222 SSAIPFPVMDSYN

-257 EQTIQCPTDMNGDR
+257 EQTIQCSTDSDR
-271 ELDKLKMVTKCY
+271 ELDKLKMIIKCY

-294 VDKMTNGETTSYW
+294 IDKMTNGETTSYW

-333 AVSASDQSY
+333 AVAASDQSY

-370 TGYVTLLENASIN
+370 TGYVTLLDNANVN
-383 HPFVQINIKRCHG
+383 HPIVQINIKRCHG

-416 PGVSVSDASA
+416 SGVSVSDASA
-426 IWYLS
+426 IWYLT

-459 QHMPPLSLTAGS
+459 QHMPPLSLTVGS
-471 TQLPSFMSSN
+471 TELPSFMSSN
-481 VLEKVDSF
+481 VLEKVDGF
-489 LIRIAGCCASPEAEL
+489 LIRIAGCCANPEAEL

-521 SLLTISDHLDIEYE
+521 SLLTISDHLDTEYE

-541 AMASVRLHQLQKYGK
+541 AMASVRLNQLQKYGK
-556 SLQLTVEACDAK
+556 PLQLTVEACDAK
-568 EGKDKGFGP
+568 EGKEKGFGP

-595 HTRASFILSTR
+595 HTRASFILSSR
-606 TKLAIQVS
+606 TKLSIQVS
-614 QIRVKVHN
+614 QVRIKVHN

-636 EESETF
+636 DESETF
-642 DAEKHFKRFEKY
+642 DAEKHFQRFEKY
-654 NKWKLQEFRQFVKER
+654 NKWKLQEFRQFVRER
-669 QSGQTADPEGDD
+669 HNGHSTDMDE

-726 IKHLTIR
+726 IKHLSIR

-738 SNQEC
+738 FNQEYLSL
-743 VPFSDTAS
+743 SDTTS
-751 SSLVT
+751 SSHVT
-756 GQTLVLKTL
+756 GQTLMLKTL

-776 ELRERRLKQK
+776 ELRERRVKQK
-786 PYLDFSD
+786 PNLDYSD
-793 LNLQLFWNFYKKF
+793 LNLQLFWNFYEKF
-806 RQNRE
+806 RQNHDI
-811 LECLLAQTI
+811 ECLQAQRI
-820 LLQLLQNC
+820 LLQLLQSC
-828 LMLLSGSH
+828 LVLLSGPRPVKTQSKG
-836 QPEKAQ
+836 QP
-842 GTAQPSAESKQPIDT
+842 TTESKPPIDRE
-857 KSARD
+857 SAHE
-862 LYVYLCKVVDDAEY
+862 LYEYLCKVVDDAEY
-876 DTVSGTMLR
+876 DTVAGETLR
-885 KEAINTILSG
+885 KEAVNTILSG

-903 QTRRNQLFK
+903 QTRRDQLFK
-912 MMETITEPSQPQ
+912 MMETVTEPSQPQ

-933 CHYFSNRDPSG
+933 CHYFSNQDPSG

-961 VMMVMD
+961 VMKVMD

-979 MVVNSSF
+979 MFTNNLF

-1006 WCYLQLKGNDILSLR
+1006 WCYLQLKGNDALSLR
-1021 HAREILLNY
+1021 HTREILLNY

-1042 DFLMLKCSGNKIIA
+1042 DFMMLKCSAKQIMS
-1056 SLNDSFLAMATRQ
+1056 SLNNSFLAMATRQ
-1069 LVIFLL
+1069 LVIYLL
-1075 ELSSLDIPHC
+1075 ELSNLDIPHC

-1095 KTLKILCCETGDDFI
+1095 KILKTLCCETGDDFL
-1110 KLDGENVEKS
+1110 KLGGENLEKS

-1152 TFFEVEFDEKCET
+1152 TSFEVEFDEKCET

-1185 GKVGIE
+1185 GKVGTE
-1191 KWPTLVTFKSGPRLQ
+1191 KWPKSVTFKSGPRLQ

-1218 GYKFMVKAYGLPD
+1218 GYKFIAKAFGLPD

-1264 LPTVELP
+1264 LPAVELP
-1271 VEKVTSVVESQ
+1271 VEKVASVVESH

-1293 AGISPC
+1293 
-1299 PPETLDSTSLSDT
+1299 PEGALDSTSPQ
-1312 ELSKNDVRK
+1312 EMAKNDVHK
-1321 FLVQVALWDPSQEDS
+1321 FLIQVALWDPSQEDS

-1341 DLVKRL
+1341 DLIKRL
-1347 INICKKQSAKSEVV
+1347 ISLCKKHSAKTEVV
-1361 SGIGLGSKVDQ
+1361 SGFDLGSKVDQ
-1372 AVNSVFAAMM
+1372 AVNSVFAAMVY
-1382 CHSPDLHSALGT
+1382 HSPDLHSALRT
-1394 YVASGGSTG
+1394 YVTSGGTTG
-1403 FSEEMVEVYA
+1403 FTEEMAEVYG

-1427 KYLMMISDKEE
+1427 KYLMMLSDKE
-1438 VQGDN
+1438 VQDDS
-1443 KMNPENINESWIG
+1443 KMNPDSINENWIE
-1456 KSLLLLKFAPFPTKN
+1456 KSFLLLKFSPFPTKIA
-1471 TGSVSDAKRMDTL
+1471 GSSSDFKRIDIL
-1484 QEQREVL
+1484 QEQNEVL
-1491 AKVADSP
+1491 ARATDSP
-1498 AQHVTAQSTGSQ
+1498 AQHVTSESTVSQ
-1510 VLIAPSQSTS
+1510 DLGASSQNTA
-1520 AEAPQQTVPAATT
+1520 AEKPQQAIPDTT
-1533 PRETVPAATTPR
+1533 A
-1545 EIVPAATTPRETVPA
+1545 
-1560 ATTPRETAQHT
+1560 
-1571 IPAAATPRDDH
+1571 PRDDLD
-1582 NSVGPPQCES
+1582 NTVPPQNES

-1600 PSENL
+1600 PSENF

-1615 FSSKPKAA
+1615 FSSKAKPA

-1642 VPIQDKYPI
+1642 VLVQDKYPI

-1672 LSMRKAQAKSIA
+1672 LSMRKAQAKSIT
-1684 DVLHAVREC
+1684 DVLHAVTEC
-1693 LQSLGQPHLFQFS
+1693 LQSLGQPHIFQIF
-1706 CILFLQEILACQK
+1706 CILFLQEVLACQK
-1719 ELISYHQQ
+1719 ELTSYHQQ

-1733 ELWNELRQAYY
+1733 KQWNDLRQAYY

-1751 NAVRQFNT
+1751 NAVRHFNS
-1759 EKDWSLLPALSC
+1759 EKDRSLLPALSC

-1783 WEPLDMSFFNDIK
+1783 WEPLDMPFFHEIK
-1796 LPDLLL
+1796 LPDFLL
-1802 AMSRENIS
+1802 AMSQENIS
-1810 IHDSVIHQWSEED
+1810 IHDSAIHQWSEED

-1840 GIQLRFWYERMSNAT
+1840 GIQLRVWYERMSNAT

-1891 RCLQCL
+1891 RCLQCP

-1914 HEDYHKM
+1914 HKDYHKM

-2004 YTTDVVTEQNPTE
+2004 YTADIVTEPNPAE
-2017 EELDSHVHTHAE
+2017 EELDSDVRKHAA
-2029 ALEARCTELI
+2029 ALEAHCTELI
-2039 TEYLLKAHQGKSLKN
+2039 TEYLLKAHQGKNLKN
-2054 SAVLSLLSSVSAE
+2054 SAVLSLLSNVSAE
-2067 SETGAAASST
+2067 SEKNITGTST
-2077 DATEAIRST
+2077 DTGEPMLST
-2086 TDPSTSNQQQA
+2086 TECSISSQQQA
-2097 QSQST
+2097 QSQSSDL
-2102 RMDSSNDVLTDT
+2102 DSSNESTPAGVQKAILSDT
-2114 QSRDGEEA
+2114 RSGNGEEA
-2122 VQCSREKI
+2122 VQSSRNKI
-2130 QKKLKSSA
+2130 PKKLKSSE
-2138 SDTTLASIDSIEW
+2138 SDATLASIDSIEW
-2151 ESVQVLEVSGSRGD
+2151 ESVQVLQVSGSRGD
-2165 TLDLATSK
+2165 TLNFESSK
-2173 DNMIHGSDS
+2173 DNMISDSDS
-2182 SNRLSSSAA
+2182 SHRMSLSTTGSSAA
-2191 RSSAIFTPSQLNVPA
+2191 LSPSQLSFMVTDI
-2206 VGSASEDEV
+2206 ASEDEV
-2215 THSSSIISASSSQQ
+2215 KHSGSVVEAASIQQ
-2229 SSSGVSTKRS
+2229 SSSDLSTKPP
-2239 KVEQQLNASQ
+2239 KTEQRLSASQ
-2249 SEQLSSL
+2249 SEHSSL
-2256 SVKATQSGATLPSFA
+2256 LSVMSTTSREIQHSFVPS
-2271 SNVASDTVPKP
+2271 VASDTFAKP
-2282 SPTEEADSA
+2282 PPASA
-2291 ATESMPQASISGSQL
+2291 AESVATESVLLSTVSGTQPP
-2306 LDSSTAER
+2306 DSNAAEQQMSTSAMEVVK
-2314 QTSTEAVEML
+2314 AG
-2324 TTEPES
+2324 PES
-2330 AEKAATVHLRG
+2330 AVEAAVVRTCGSKTSFKTHTAVREPVH
-2341 PKAYFKMDANVKESV
+2341 
-2356 PSQDQVFAE
+2356 SQDQIFAE

-2386 IMCLPNLRQVLKL
+2386 SMCLPNLRQVLKL

-2425 LMRISPAEADAA
+2425 LLRISPAEADAA
-2437 VKDVLFASWT
+2437 VKDVLFASWA
-2447 LLSTAEGNLKHP
+2447 LLSTAEGKLKHP

-2494 SSPQWQ
+2494 FSPQWQ
-2500 TVIAAFTER
+2500 EVIAACTQR
-2509 CIQEL
+2509 CIEEL

-2567 VIDIKTRKRKTV
+2567 VIDTKTRKRKTV
-2579 RDYRLTQV
+2579 RDYRLAQV
-2587 CEPEYTAA
+2587 CKPECMAT

-2606 MLIYSHLLQTNMDSS
+2606 MLIYSHLLQTNIDSS
-2621 FPDAVEATW
+2621 CPDAVEATW

-2642 LQKHTVEE
+2642 LQKHSVEE

-2659 LIKLLEKKC
+2659 LIKLLQKKC

-2691 SSKKEISITAE
+2691 SSKKEASLAGE
-2702 GADSETEEKEQVP
+2702 GATSEAEEKEQVS
-2715 DHESKSTSSVFDLDE
+2715 DHEPKSSGSVFELDE

-2740 EATKICFQI
+2740 EATKIFFQI

-2761 RAMYELQMRKTDC
+2761 RAMYELQMRKTDS
-2774 FFLEVQKRFDGHE
+2774 FFLEVQKRFDGHV
-2787 ITTDETIQSMSLK
+2787 ITTDEAIQSMSLK

-2812 NTKAVDTDML
+2812 STKAVDTDMM
-2822 IVPCVCLE
+2822 IVPCV
-2830 DAVQMNEDPTSE
+2830 
-2842 SKPLRCEKATEETN
+2842 SKPLRCEKASEETN

-2880 KSSMLLHKELDTR
+2880 KSSMLLHKELDVR
-2893 SKRTVRDYLYKVNEA
+2893 SKRTARDYLYKVNEA

-2917 LASLLADWP
+2917 LAALLADWP
-2926 SRVLITEEVLGL
+2926 SGVPIKEDVLGL
-2938 SCPSHMAY
+2938 NCPSHMAY

-2960 EKILQQVLLGCS
+2960 EKILQKVLLGCS
-2972 ENMLGS
+2972 VNMLGP

-3005 NTTIED
+3005 DSTIED

-3023 KFDPHC
+3023 KFDPRC

-3074 TSDLDTN
+3074 ISDLDTN

-3106 MLSEARILPH
+3106 MVSEERILPH
-3116 LPLAEIWEWQ
+3116 LPMAEIWEWQ

-3147 ILQCA
+3147 ILQC
-3152 SHSGCDLTMLRPL
+3152 SCHSGCDLTMLKPL
-3165 WQLFTKMENSAR
+3165 WQLFTKMENTTN
-3177 QDQAGVFILPPL
+3177 QDQAGVSILPPL

-3206 RGVLQ
+3206 RGVLH
-3211 DYFLALTTEDH
+3211 DYFVALTTEDH
-3222 IHHCVMQGLKN
+3222 IQRCVMQGLKN

-3238 LAINY
+3238 LAVNY
-3243 QNKATMLLSEQ
+3243 QNKATRFLNDQ

>member
-8 GAEQPDCAEEE
+8 GAQQPDCAEEE
-19 DEEDEEGADTERGPA
+19 DEEEEEEQGPDTERGSA
-34 KAGFPAPGSALGGAG
+34 KAGFPAPGSALGPDGGPETEAAG
-49 AGGGPEQ
+49 AGGPGS
-56 ADGASGGGG
+56 AS
-65 PGLSLNCGP
+65 GLSLNCGP
-74 SPAVLFQHHRLREA
+74 GPDILFQHQRLREA

-257 EQTIQCPTDMNGDR
+257 EQNIQCSADINGDR

-294 VDKMTNGETTSYW
+294 IDKMTNGETTSYW

-370 TGYVTLLENASIN
+370 TGYVTLLENANIN
-383 HPFVQINIKRCHG
+383 HPIVQINIKRCHG

-426 IWYLS
+426 IWYLT

-471 TQLPSFMSSN
+471 TELPSFMSSN

-509 ALARGSIAKVMT
+509 ALARGSIAKVLR
-521 SLLTISDHLDIEYE
+521 SLLTISDHLDMQYE

-541 AMASVRLHQLQKYGK
+541 AMASVRLNQLQKYGK
-556 SLQLTVEACDAK
+556 PLQLTVEACDAK
-568 EGKDKGFGP
+568 EGKEKGLGP

-595 HTRASFILSTR
+595 HTRATFIVSTR
-606 TKLAIQVS
+606 AKLSIQVS
-614 QIRVKVHN
+614 QIRIKVHN
-622 GAKGAKCGLIFAYN
+622 GAKGAKCGLIFTYN
-636 EESETF
+636 DDSETF

-654 NKWKLQEFRQFVKER
+654 NKWKLQEFRQFVKGR
-669 QSGQTADPEGDD
+669 HSSQSVELDGDD
-681 PVGWFELEDEWNE
+681 PVGWFELEEEWNE

-726 IKHLTIR
+726 IKHLSIR

-743 VPFSDTAS
+743 VSFSDTAS
-751 SSLVT
+751 SGLVT

-793 LNLQLFWNFYKKF
+793 LNLQLFWNFYEKF

-811 LECLLAQTI
+811 LECLQAQTI

-828 LMLLSGSH
+828 LVLLSGSH
-836 QPEKAQ
+836 QPAKAQ
-842 GTAQPSAESKQPIDT
+842 DTAQPSTEKKHPIDRE
-857 KSARD
+857 SAHD

-885 KEAINTILSG
+885 KEAVNTILSG

-903 QTRRNQLFK
+903 QTRRDQLFK

-933 CHYFSNRDPSG
+933 CHYFSNQDPSG

-979 MVVNSSF
+979 MVMNSLF

-1006 WCYLQLKGNDILSLR
+1006 WCYLQLKGNDVLSLR

-1042 DFLMLKCSGNKIIA
+1042 DFLMVKCSENKIM
-1056 SLNDSFLAMATRQ
+1056 SNLNDSFLAMATRQ

-1085 ALLQAFAPLA
+1085 SLLQAFAPLA
-1095 KTLKILCCETGDDFI
+1095 KTLKILCHETGDDFI
-1110 KLDGENVEKS
+1110 KLDGESLEKS

-1152 TFFEVEFDEKCET
+1152 TFFEVEFDEKSET

-1185 GKVGIE
+1185 GKVGTE
-1191 KWPTLVTFKSGPRLQ
+1191 KWPTSVTFKSGPRLQ

-1264 LPTVELP
+1264 LPAVELP
-1271 VEKVTSVVESQ
+1271 VEKVSSVVESR

-1293 AGISPC
+1293 VGASPC
-1299 PPETLDSTSLSDT
+1299 PEGTLDGTQSQDT
-1312 ELSKNDVRK
+1312 EMSKNDVRK
-1321 FLVQVALWDPSQEDS
+1321 FLVQVALWDPSQDDS

-1347 INICKKQSAKSEVV
+1347 INLCKKQSAKSEVV
-1361 SGIGLGSKVDQ
+1361 GGFGLGSKVDQ

-1382 CHSPDLHSALGT
+1382 YHSSDLHSALRT
-1394 YVASGGSTG
+1394 YVTSGGATG
-1403 FSEEMVEVYA
+1403 FNEDMAEVYA
-1413 LAEGMKTWIMERKQ
+1413 LAEGMKTWMMERKQ
-1427 KYLMMISDKEE
+1427 KYLMMISDKE
-1438 VQGDN
+1438 VQDDN
-1443 KMNPENINESWIG
+1443 KMNPENINENWIE
-1456 KSLLLLKFAPFPTKN
+1456 KSLLLLKFSPFPTKKA
-1471 TGSVSDAKRMDTL
+1471 GSLSDVRKTDTL
-1484 QEQREVL
+1484 QEQNELLV
-1491 AKVADSP
+1491 KVADP
-1498 AQHVTAQSTGSQ
+1498 PTQHVSAESTVSQDLTAAS
-1510 VLIAPSQSTS
+1510 PSTS
-1520 AEAPQQTVPAATT
+1520 AEKPQQTVPAA
-1533 PRETVPAATTPR
+1533 AA
-1545 EIVPAATTPRETVPA
+1545 
-1560 ATTPRETAQHT
+1560 
-1571 IPAAATPRDDH
+1571 PRDDLDTA
-1582 NSVGPPQCES
+1582 GPLQCES

-1615 FSSKPKAA
+1615 FSSKPKPA

-1651 LKNILDFM
+1651 LKNILEFM

-1672 LSMRKAQAKSIA
+1672 LSLRKAQAKSII
-1684 DVLHAVREC
+1684 DVLCAVSEC

-1706 CILFLQEILACQK
+1706 CILFLQEVLACQK

-1733 ELWNELRQAYY
+1733 ERWNELRQAYY

-1751 NAVRQFNT
+1751 NAVRQFNSK
-1759 EKDWSLLPALSC
+1759 KDWSLLPALSC

-1783 WEPLDMSFFNDIK
+1783 WEPMDMPFFNDIK

-1802 AMSRENIS
+1802 AMSQENIS
-1810 IHDSVIHQWSEED
+1810 IHDSAIHQWSEDD

-1840 GIQLRFWYERMSNAT
+1840 GIQLRVWYERMSSAT

-1891 RCLQCL
+1891 RCLQCP

-1948 DLCYGC
+1948 DLCFGC
-1954 YSAKKYPDSHLPTHS
+1954 YFAKKYPDSHLPTHS

-2004 YTTDVVTEQNPTE
+2004 YTADVVTEPNPAE
-2017 EELDSHVHTHAE
+2017 EELDSHVRTHAE

-2054 SAVLSLLSSVSAE
+2054 SAVLSLLSNVSAE
-2067 SETGAAASST
+2067 SDKDIAGISA
-2077 DATEAIRST
+2077 DATETILSAT
-2086 TDPSTSNQQQA
+2086 EHTASNQQQA
-2097 QSQST
+2097 QAHST
-2102 RMDSSNDVLTDT
+2102 RLDSSDDSTPADDQKAVLSDT
-2114 QSRDGEEA
+2114 QEA
-2122 VQCSREKI
+2122 VRCSREKI
-2130 QKKLKSSA
+2130 QKKLKSSE
-2138 SDTTLASIDSIEW
+2138 SDATLASIDSIEW
-2151 ESVQVLEVSGSRGD
+2151 ESVQVLEVSGSRGSES
-2165 TLDLATSK
+2165 AVE
-2173 DNMIHGSDS
+2173 
-2182 SNRLSSSAA
+2182 SAA
-2191 RSSAIFTPSQLNVPA
+2191 
-2206 VGSASEDEV
+2206 
-2215 THSSSIISASSSQQ
+2215 
-2229 SSSGVSTKRS
+2229 
-2239 KVEQQLNASQ
+2239 
-2249 SEQLSSL
+2249 
-2256 SVKATQSGATLPSFA
+2256 
-2271 SNVASDTVPKP
+2271 
-2282 SPTEEADSA
+2282 
-2291 ATESMPQASISGSQL
+2291 
-2306 LDSSTAER
+2306 
-2314 QTSTEAVEML
+2314 
-2324 TTEPES
+2324 
-2330 AEKAATVHLRG
+2330 VHLRG
-2341 PKAYFKMDANVKESV
+2341 SKTSLKMHADTKESM
-2356 PSQDQVFAE
+2356 PSKDQVFAE

-2380 PVKTDS
+2380 PVKNDS
-2386 IMCLPNLRQVLKL
+2386 TMCLPNLRQVLKL

-2425 LMRISPAEADAA
+2425 LLRISPAEADEA

-2447 LLSTAEGNLKHP
+2447 LLSTAEGNLKYP
-2459 GWMTTQVLFSLGAV
+2459 GWMTAQVLFSLGAV

-2494 SSPQWQ
+2494 SSLQWQ
-2500 TVIAAFTER
+2500 KVIAAFTER
-2509 CIQEL
+2509 CIEEL

-2587 CEPEYTAA
+2587 CKPEYTAA

-2606 MLIYSHLLQTNMDSS
+2606 MLIYSHLLQTNIDSS
-2621 FPDAVEATW
+2621 FPEAVEATW
-2630 LQSLALKGLYKT
+2630 LQSLALKGLYKM
-2642 LQKHTVEE
+2642 LQKHSVEE
-2650 IHPIILQSG
+2650 IHQIILQSG
-2659 LIKLLEKKC
+2659 LIKLLERKC

-2691 SSKKEISITAE
+2691 SSKKEISSAAE
-2702 GADSETEEKEQVP
+2702 GADTVTEEKEQVS
-2715 DHESKSTSSVFDLDE
+2715 DHESKSGGSVFDLDE

-2740 EATKICFQI
+2740 EATKIFFQI

-2761 RAMYELQMRKTDC
+2761 RAMYELQMRKTDS
-2774 FFLEVQKRFDGHE
+2774 FFLEVQKRFDGHV
-2787 ITTDETIQSMSLK
+2787 ITTDEAIQSMSLK
-2800 WQPSKASRTEDH
+2800 WQPNKASRTEDH
-2812 NTKAVDTDML
+2812 STKAVDTDMM
-2822 IVPCVCLE
+2822 IVPCV
-2830 DAVQMNEDPTSE
+2830 

-2880 KSSMLLHKELDTR
+2880 KSSMLLHKELDMR
-2893 SKRTVRDYLYKVNEA
+2893 SKRTARDYLYKVNEA

-2926 SRVLITEEVLGL
+2926 SGVPITEEVLGL

-2946 ILDLLMQLEEKPLW
+2946 ILDLLMQLEEKQLW
-2960 EKILQQVLLGCS
+2960 EKILQKVLLGCS
-2972 ENMLGS
+2972 EKMLGS

-3005 NTTIED
+3005 NATIED

-3023 KFDPHC
+3023 KFDPRC

-3040 SSSSDYKQDRHTF
+3040 SSSSDYKQDRHMF

-3106 MLSEARILPH
+3106 MLSEERILPH

-3147 ILQCA
+3147 ILQCTF
-3152 SHSGCDLTMLRPL
+3152 HSGCDLTMLKPL
-3165 WQLFTKMENSAR
+3165 WQLFAKMENTAT

-3206 RGVLQ
+3206 LGVLQ
-3211 DYFLALTTEDH
+3211 DYFVALTTEDH

-3243 QNKATMLLSEQ
+3243 QNKATKFLGDQ

-3259 KPA
+3259 KPAP

>member
-1 MGNTESG
+1 MGNAESA
-8 GAEQPDCAEEE
+8 GAEQPDPAEEEE
-19 DEEDEEGADTERGPA
+19 DEDEDEELVADTERGPA
-34 KAGFPAPGSALGGAG
+34 RAGLPAPGSALGA
-49 AGGGPEQ
+49 AGGPEA
-56 ADGASGGGG
+56 ADGGAG
-65 PGLSLNCGP
+65 PGSAAALSLGCGP
-74 SPAVLFQHHRLREA
+74 GPAVLFQQQRLREA
-88 AAKVRDEVAENVVQ
+88 AARVRDEVAENVVQ

-109 RWLEERLARGEETI
+109 RWLEERLGRGEDTV
-123 RMAQFCDLLATR
+123 RLAQFCDLLGSR
-135 FAIKEECEEAF
+135 FAVREECEEAF

-174 QGELSHVIRQL
+174 RGELSHVIRQL
-185 QGCSLT
+185 QACSLT

-257 EQTIQCPTDMNGDR
+257 EQAIQCPTDMNGERD
-271 ELDKLKMVTKCY
+271 LDKLKVVTKCY
-283 TTIEASSNSTD
+283 TTLETSSNSTD
-294 VDKMTNGETTSYW
+294 VDKMINGETTSYW

-349 SLGRNPSNL
+349 SLGRNPSNM

-370 TGYVTLLENASIN
+370 TGYITLLENASIN

-408 MGYQVVKK
+408 MGYQVMKK
-416 PGVSVSDASA
+416 SGVSVSDASA
-426 IWYLS
+426 IWYLT

-440 IETNPDLAQ
+440 VETNPDLAQ
-449 NVLRITQKAL
+449 SVLQITQKAL

-471 TQLPSFMSSN
+471 TVMPSFMSTN

-509 ALARGSIAKVMT
+509 ALARGSVAKVMM
-521 SLLTISDHLDIEYE
+521 SLLTISDHLDAEYE
-535 ASPLLT
+535 ASQLLT
-541 AMASVRLHQLQKYGK
+541 AMASVRLNQLHKYGK
-556 SLQLTVEACDAK
+556 PLQLTVEACDAK
-568 EGKDKGFGP
+568 EGKEKGFGP

-606 TKLAIQVS
+606 TKLAIQVT

-622 GAKGAKCGLIFAYN
+622 GAKGAKCGLVFAYN
-636 EESETF
+636 DESETF

-669 QSGQTADPEGDD
+669 NSDQRVDLDGDD

-694 TEVKLQT
+694 TEVKLPI

-726 IKHLTIR
+726 IKHLSIR
-733 GYLRP
+733 GYVRP
-738 SNQEC
+738 ANQEC
-743 VPFSDTAS
+743 VSFSDTTPS
-751 SSLVT
+751 GLVT

-776 ELRERRLKQK
+776 ELKERKLKQK

-806 RQNRE
+806 RENQE

-828 LMLLSGSH
+828 LVLLSGSH
-836 QPEKAQ
+836 SSQKAQ
-842 GTAQPSAESKQPIDT
+842 GTAQPGTERKQPIDT
-857 KSARD
+857 ESACD
-862 LYVYLCKVVDDAEY
+862 LYVYLCEVVDGEKY
-876 DTVSGTMLR
+876 DTVSGMLR
-885 KEAINTILSG
+885 KEAVNTILSG

-903 QTRRNQLFK
+903 NTRRSQLFK
-912 MMETITEPSQPQ
+912 MMETITEPSQPH

-933 CHYFSNRDPSG
+933 CHYFSNQDPSG

-949 QKGVPAEFDINP
+949 QKGVPEEFDINSI
-961 VMMVMD
+961 MMVMD

-979 MVVNSSF
+979 TVVKQF
-986 GKNEAVLVNLLWAL
+986 IWEEWPFLVNLLWAL

-1006 WCYLQLKGNDILSLR
+1006 WCYLQLKGSDVLSVQ

-1036 SASNVL
+1036 CASNVL
-1042 DFLMLKCSGNKIIA
+1042 DFLMLKCSGNKIMA
-1056 SLNDSFLAMATRQ
+1056 KLNDSFLAMATRQ

-1075 ELSSLDIPHC
+1075 ELSNLEIPHC
-1085 ALLQAFAPLA
+1085 ELLQAFAPLA
-1095 KTLKILCCETGDDFI
+1095 KMLKNLCCETGDDFI
-1110 KLDGENVEKS
+1110 KLGGENLEKS

-1134 HNYENNSHETTV
+1134 HNYENNSHATTV

-1152 TFFEVEFDEKCET
+1152 TLFEVEFDEKCET

-1185 GKVGIE
+1185 GKVGTE

-1264 LPTVELP
+1264 FPSVELS

-1293 AGISPC
+1293 AGVNQYPVG
-1299 PPETLDSTSLSDT
+1299 TKDSTSAEET
-1312 ELSKNDVRK
+1312 ELSKDDVQK
-1321 FLVQVALWDPSQEDS
+1321 FLLQVALWDPSQDDVT
-1336 SDSQS
+1336 DSQT
-1341 DLVKRL
+1341 DLIKRL
-1347 INICKKQSAKSEVV
+1347 VSLCKKQSAKLEVV

-1372 AVNSVFAAMM
+1372 AVNSVFAAMLY
-1382 CHSPDLHSALGT
+1382 HSTDLHSALRT
-1394 YVASGGSTG
+1394 YVKSGGTAG
-1403 FSEEMVEVYA
+1403 FNDEIAEVYA

-1427 KYLMMISDKEE
+1427 KYVMMISDKEE
-1438 VQGDN
+1438 VQDDD
-1443 KMNPENINESWIG
+1443 KMNPENINENWIG
-1456 KSLLLLKFAPFPTKN
+1456 KSLLLLKFAPLPTKN
-1471 TGSVSDAKRMDTL
+1471 IDSSSDEKRADTL
-1484 QEQREVL
+1484 QEQEDVL
-1491 AKVADSP
+1491 LKSVDQP
-1498 AQHVTAQSTGSQ
+1498 AQLITAQSTTLQEPIVQSQ
-1510 VLIAPSQSTS
+1510 NTVG
-1520 AEAPQQTVPAATT
+1520 EKPQQAIPPASTLNNDLD
-1533 PRETVPAATTPR
+1533 PAGQTWT
-1545 EIVPAATTPRETVPA
+1545 
-1560 ATTPRETAQHT
+1560 
-1571 IPAAATPRDDH
+1571 
-1582 NSVGPPQCES
+1582 ES

-1605 VSPYV
+1605 TSPYV
-1610 DLPSP
+1610 DFHSP

-1623 FGKGRLRLLSLRS
+1623 FSKGRLRLLSLRS
-1636 MEEFKM
+1636 MEEFKV

-1651 LKNILDFM
+1651 LKSILAFM
-1659 KDSNISS
+1659 KDPNISS

-1672 LSMRKAQAKSIA
+1672 LSLRKAQAKNIIN
-1684 DVLHAVREC
+1684 VLRAVSEC

-1706 CILFLQEILACQK
+1706 CILFLQEMLTCQK

-1733 ELWNELRQAYY
+1733 ELWSELRQTYY

-1751 NAVRQFNT
+1751 TAVRQFNT

-1771 VQTCLLHLLDMG
+1771 VQTCLLHLLDMS
-1783 WEPLDMSFFNDIK
+1783 WEAPDISFFNDIN

-1802 AMSRENIS
+1802 AMSQENIS
-1810 IHDSVIHQWSEED
+1810 IHDSAIHQWSEED

-1840 GIQLRFWYERMSNAT
+1840 GIQLRVWYERMTNAT

-1891 RCLQCL
+1891 RCLQCP

-2004 YTTDVVTEQNPTE
+2004 YTADIVTEQKPAE
-2017 EELDSHVHTHAE
+2017 EDLDPCVRSQAE

-2054 SAVLSLLSSVSAE
+2054 SAVLSLLSNVSTEGEADITDTTAG
-2067 SETGAAASST
+2067 SAAGILSIT
-2077 DATEAIRST
+2077 DH
-2086 TDPSTSNQQQA
+2086 STSNQHQESIAADDQREML
-2097 QSQST
+2097 S
-2102 RMDSSNDVLTDT
+2102 DT
-2114 QSRDGEEA
+2114 QSRDGQEA
-2122 VQCSREKI
+2122 VQCRQEKI

-2151 ESVQVLEVSGSRGD
+2151 ESVQVLEVPGSRSDASYLEKGTVSQD
-2165 TLDLATSK
+2165 SSST
-2173 DNMIHGSDS
+2173 SDS
-2182 SNRLSSSAA
+2182 EMFSS
-2191 RSSAIFTPSQLNVPA
+2191 SQLNVPA
-2206 VGSASEDEV
+2206 VAGSASEDEV
-2215 THSSSIISASSSQQ
+2215 KHTSSVISTSSSQQ
-2229 SSSGVSTKRS
+2229 ASSGASSKKS
-2239 KVEQQLNASQ
+2239 KVEQHLNTSL
-2249 SEQLSSL
+2249 SEQSSPLSVASTSGTTEPSESGTVSKLSSSDAAK
-2256 SVKATQSGATLPSFA
+2256 SV
-2271 SNVASDTVPKP
+2271 
-2282 SPTEEADSA
+2282 
-2291 ATESMPQASISGSQL
+2291 ATESVPQSSVSGTQPFESRA
-2306 LDSSTAER
+2306 AEQ
-2314 QTSTEAVEML
+2314 QTPAMDVRML
-2324 TTEPES
+2324 RAAGPKSAWGATTDHS
-2330 AEKAATVHLRG
+2330 RGSKAA
-2341 PKAYFKMDANVKESV
+2341 FKMDVSEKEAL

-2365 CSQERILGLLAAMLP
+2365 CLQERILGLLAAMLP
-2380 PVKTDS
+2380 PVKSDS
-2386 IMCLPNLRQVLKL
+2386 TICLPNLRQVLKL
-2399 LFRVAMQNPGQ
+2399 LFRLAMQNPGQ
-2410 LIETYHLT
+2410 LLETYHLT

-2425 LMRISPAEADAA
+2425 LMRISPEEADAA
-2437 VKDVLFASWT
+2437 VKEVLFASWT
-2447 LLSTAEGNLKHP
+2447 LLSTAEGKLKHP

-2473 CLDWISLDWASSV
+2473 CLDCRISLDWASSV

-2500 TVIAAFTER
+2500 KVIAAFTKR
-2509 CIQEL
+2509 CIEEL
-2514 PFHLKRTNIFTLLV
+2514 PFRLKRTNVFALLV

-2542 VYIDNANESHDVIV
+2542 VYIDNANEAHDVIV

-2567 VIDIKTRKRKTV
+2567 VIDTKTRKRKTV

-2587 CEPEYTAA
+2587 CEPEWMTT
-2595 QPQLIQFLQHF
+2595 QSQLIQFLQHF

-2630 LQSLALKGLYKT
+2630 LQSLALKGLYKM
-2642 LQKHTVEE
+2642 LQKHNIEE
-2650 IHPIILQSG
+2650 IHPVILQSG

-2691 SSKKEISITAE
+2691 SSKKEASASAE
-2702 GADSETEEKEQVP
+2702 GADAETEEQEQTP
-2715 DHESKSTSSVFDLDE
+2715 DHESKSSTSVFDLDE

-2761 RAMYELQMRKTDC
+2761 RAMYELQMRKTDS
-2774 FFLEVQKRFDGHE
+2774 FFLEVQKRFDGHV
-2787 ITTDETIQSMSLK
+2787 ITTDETIQSMSMK
-2800 WQPSKASRTEDH
+2800 WQPNKTSHTEDH
-2812 NTKAVDTDML
+2812 NTKAVDTDMM
-2822 IVPCVCLE
+2822 IVPCV
-2830 DAVQMNEDPTSE
+2830 
-2842 SKPLRCEKATEETN
+2842 SKPLRCEKAVEESN
-2856 PVTQK
+2856 PVSQK

-2893 SKRTVRDYLYKVNEA
+2893 SKRAVRDYLYKVNEA

-2917 LASLLADWP
+2917 LASLLANWP
-2926 SRVLITEEVLGL
+2926 SGVAITEEVLGL

-2960 EKILQQVLLGCS
+2960 EKILQRVLLGCS
-2972 ENMLGS
+2972 ENILGS

-2995 VRESKHPYDN
+2995 IRESKHPYDN

-3106 MLSEARILPH
+3106 MLLEERVIPH

-3141 VHLLLK
+3141 IHLLLK
-3147 ILQCA
+3147 ILQCT
-3152 SHSGCDLTMLRPL
+3152 SSSGCDLTMLRPL
-3165 WQLFTKMENSAR
+3165 WQLFTKMENNAH
-3177 QDQAGVFILPPL
+3177 QDQTGIFILPPL

-3194 ELFFIAENRAAE
+3194 ELFYVAEKRAME
-3206 RGVLQ
+3206 LGVLH

-3233 IAAIS
+3233 VAAIS
-3238 LAINY
+3238 LAINQ
-3243 QNKATMLLSEQ
+3243 QNKATKLLSEQ
-3254 STSQT
+3254 ATSQT

>member
-1 MGNTESG
+1 MGNTDSA

-19 DEEDEEGADTERGPA
+19 DEEEEEEEEEGQDTERGSA
-34 KAGFPAPGSALGGAG
+34 KAGFPAPGSGPG
-49 AGGGPEQ
+49 AGGGPEC
-56 ADGASGGGG
+56 AEGGG
-65 PGLSLNCGP
+65 PGSGSGPGLSLSLSLNCGP
-74 SPAVLFQHHRLREA
+74 SPEVLFQHHRLREA

-199 KNKERM
+199 KNKDRM

-257 EQTIQCPTDMNGDR
+257 EQTIQCPTDMNSDR
-271 ELDKLKMVTKCY
+271 ELDKLKIVTKCY

-294 VDKMTNGETTSYW
+294 IDKMTNGETTSYW

-322 KPDVVLKHLSI
+322 KPDVVLKHLSV

-370 TGYVTLLENASIN
+370 TGYVTLLENASIS

-426 IWYLS
+426 IWYLT

-471 TQLPSFMSSN
+471 TELPSFMSSN
-481 VLEKVDSF
+481 VLEKVDTF

-521 SLLTISDHLDIEYE
+521 LLLTISDHLDVQYE

-541 AMASVRLHQLQKYGK
+541 AMASVRLSQLQKYGK
-556 SLQLTVEACDAK
+556 PLQLTVEACDAK
-568 EGKDKGFGP
+568 ELKEKGFGP
-577 TAVLYESL
+577 AAVLYESL

-606 TKLAIQVS
+606 TKLTIQVS

-636 EESETF
+636 DDSETF
-642 DAEKHFKRFEKY
+642 DAEKHFKRFERY
-654 NKWKLQEFRQFVKER
+654 NKWKLPEFRQFVKER
-669 QSGQTADPEGDD
+669 HSGQNADLDGDD

-694 TEVKLQT
+694 TEVKLQI

-743 VPFSDTAS
+743 VSLSDTAS
-751 SSLVT
+751 SGLVT
-756 GQTLVLKTL
+756 GQTLLLKTL

-786 PYLDFSD
+786 PFLDFSD

-811 LECLLAQTI
+811 LDCLLAQTL

-828 LMLLSGSH
+828 LVLLSGSH
-836 QPEKAQ
+836 QPAKAQ
-842 GTAQPSAESKQPIDT
+842 STEQPGAESKQPIDAE
-857 KSARD
+857 SARD

-885 KEAINTILSG
+885 KEAVNTILSG

-979 MVVNSSF
+979 MVANSSI

-1006 WCYLQLKGNDILSLR
+1006 WCYLQLKGNDVLSLR

-1042 DFLMLKCSGNKIIA
+1042 DFLLLKCSGNKIMA

-1110 KLDGENVEKS
+1110 KLDGENLEKS

-1185 GKVGIE
+1185 GKVGTE
-1191 KWPTLVTFKSGPRLQ
+1191 KWPTVVTFKSGPRLQ

-1258 NSACGL
+1258 NSAYGL

-1299 PPETLDSTSLSDT
+1299 PAGTFDSTPPPDT
-1312 ELSKNDVRK
+1312 ELDKNDVHK
-1321 FLVQVALWDPSQEDS
+1321 FLIQVALWDASQEDS

-1341 DLVKRL
+1341 EL
-1347 INICKKQSAKSEVV
+1347 IKKFISLCKKQSPKSEAV
-1361 SGIGLGSKVDQ
+1361 SGFGLGSKIDQ

-1382 CHSPDLHSALGT
+1382 CHSPDLHSALRT
-1394 YVASGGSTG
+1394 YVTSGGSTG
-1403 FSEEMVEVYA
+1403 FSEEMVEVYT

-1438 VQGDN
+1438 VQDDN
-1443 KMNPENINESWIG
+1443 KMNPENINENCIG
-1456 KSLLLLKFAPFPTKN
+1456 KSLLLLKFPTKN
-1471 TGSVSDAKRMDTL
+1471 GGSLSDVKRMDTL
-1484 QEQREVL
+1484 QEQKEVL
-1491 AKVADSP
+1491 AKAADPP
-1498 AQHVTAQSTGSQ
+1498 AQHVTAQSTASQ
-1510 VLIAPSQSTS
+1510 EQIAPSQSTS
-1520 AEAPQQTVPAATT
+1520 AEKPQQTVPAATT
-1533 PRETVPAATTPR
+1533 PRDDR
-1545 EIVPAATTPRETVPA
+1545 D
-1560 ATTPRETAQHT
+1560 TA
-1571 IPAAATPRDDH
+1571 
-1582 NSVGPPQCES
+1582 GPPHCES

-1615 FSSKPKAA
+1615 FNSAPKAA
-1623 FGKGRLRLLSLRS
+1623 FGKGRLRLFSLRS

-1642 VPIQDKYPI
+1642 VPIQDKYPF
-1651 LKNILDFM
+1651 LKSILDFM
-1659 KDSNISS
+1659 KDSNITS

-1672 LSMRKAQAKSIA
+1672 LSMRKAQAKSII
-1684 DVLHAVREC
+1684 DVLRAVSEC

-1744 NLVLLLV
+1744 SLVLLLV

-1802 AMSRENIS
+1802 AMSQENIS
-1810 IHDSVIHQWSEED
+1810 IHDSAIHQWSEED

-1840 GIQLRFWYERMSNAT
+1840 GIQLRVWYERMSNAT

-1891 RCLQCL
+1891 RCLQCP

-2004 YTTDVVTEQNPTE
+2004 YTADVVTEQKPAE
-2017 EELDSHVHTHAE
+2017 EELDSHAHTHAE
-2029 ALEARCTELI
+2029 TLEARCTELI

-2054 SAVLSLLSSVSAE
+2054 SAVLSLLSNVSVK
-2067 SETGAAASST
+2067 SETDVAGTST
-2077 DATEAIRST
+2077 DATETILST
-2086 TDPSTSNQQQA
+2086 TDHSASNQQQV
-2097 QSQST
+2097 QSRSA
-2102 RMDSSNDVLTDT
+2102 RMDTSNESTPADDQREILSDT
-2114 QSRDGEEA
+2114 HSRDGEGA

-2151 ESVQVLEVSGSRGD
+2151 ESVQVLEVSGSKVD
-2165 TLDLATSK
+2165 TSDFETSK
-2173 DNMIHGSDS
+2173 DNMTFESDS
-2182 SNRLSSSAA
+2182 SNHGAVTSSTAS
-2191 RSSAIFTPSQLNVPA
+2191 SSAIFSPSQLNVPTA
-2206 VGSASEDEV
+2206 GSASEDEV
-2215 THSSSIISASSSQQ
+2215 KQGSPIISAASSQP

-2239 KVEQQLNASQ
+2239 TVGQQLNASQ
-2249 SEQLSSL
+2249 AEQTAPL
-2256 SVKATQSGATLPSFA
+2256 SVMSISSGATQPSFT
-2271 SNVASDTVPKP
+2271 SSVASDTVPK
-2282 SPTEEADSA
+2282 SSSSEAAESA
-2291 ATESMPQASISGSQL
+2291 ATESVPPTSVSGAQL
-2306 LDSSTAER
+2306 LDSSIAEQ
-2314 QTSTEAVEML
+2314 QTSAAAVEML
-2324 TTEPES
+2324 TTGPES
-2330 AEKAATVHLRG
+2330 AVEIPMVHSRGSKAS
-2341 PKAYFKMDANVKESV
+2341 FKMDADNKESV

-2380 PVKTDS
+2380 PAKTDS
-2386 IMCLPNLRQVLKL
+2386 TMCLPNLRQVLKL

-2437 VKDVLFASWT
+2437 VKEVLFASWT
-2447 LLSTAEGNLKHP
+2447 LLSIAEGNLKHP

-2500 TVIAAFTER
+2500 KVIAAFTER
-2509 CIQEL
+2509 CIEEL
-2514 PFHLKRTNIFTLLV
+2514 PFRLKRTNIFTLLV

-2542 VYIDNANESHDVIV
+2542 VYVDNANESHDVIV

-2579 RDYRLTQV
+2579 RDYRLMQV
-2587 CEPEYTAA
+2587 CEPECTAA
-2595 QPQLIQFLQHF
+2595 QPQLIQFLPHF
-2606 MLIYSHLLQTNMDSS
+2606 MLIYSHLLQTNIDSS

-2642 LQKHTVEE
+2642 LQKHSVEE

-2691 SSKKEISITAE
+2691 SSKKEISTTAE

-2715 DHESKSTSSVFDLDE
+2715 DHESKSSSSVFDLDE

-2761 RAMYELQMRKTDC
+2761 RAMYELQMRKTDS
-2774 FFLEVQKRFDGHE
+2774 FFLEVQKRFDGHV

-2812 NTKAVDTDML
+2812 NTKAVDTDMM
-2822 IVPCVCLE
+2822 IVPCVHKIMGKPCTL
-2830 DAVQMNEDPTSE
+2830 
-2842 SKPLRCEKATEETN
+2842 SKPLCCEKATEETN

-2926 SRVLITEEVLGL
+2926 SGVPITEEVLGL

-2946 ILDLLMQLEEKPLW
+2946 ILDLLMQLEEKQLW
-2960 EKILQQVLLGCS
+2960 EKILQKVLLGCS

-3005 NTTIED
+3005 NTTIEE

-3106 MLSEARILPH
+3106 MLSEERILPH

-3152 SHSGCDLTMLRPL
+3152 SNSGCDLTMLRPL

-3194 ELFFIAENRAAE
+3194 EVFFIAENKAAE
-3206 RGVLQ
+3206 LGVLQ

-3222 IHHCVMQGLKN
+3222 IHHCVVQGLKN

-3243 QNKATMLLSEQ
+3243 QNKATKLLSEQ

>member
-8 GAEQPDCAEEE
+8 GAQQPDCAEEE
-19 DEEDEEGADTERGPA
+19 DEEEEEEQGPDTERGSA
-34 KAGFPAPGSALGGAG
+34 KAGFPAPGSALGPDGGPETEAAG
-49 AGGGPEQ
+49 AGGPGS
-56 ADGASGGGG
+56 AS
-65 PGLSLNCGP
+65 GLSLNCGP
-74 SPAVLFQHHRLREA
+74 GPDILFQHQRLREA

-257 EQTIQCPTDMNGDR
+257 EQNIQCSADINGDR

-294 VDKMTNGETTSYW
+294 IDKMTNGETTSYW

-370 TGYVTLLENASIN
+370 TGYVTLLENANIN
-383 HPFVQINIKRCHG
+383 HPIVQINIKRCHG

-426 IWYLS
+426 IWYLT

-471 TQLPSFMSSN
+471 TELPSFMSSN

-509 ALARGSIAKVMT
+509 ALARGSIAKVLR
-521 SLLTISDHLDIEYE
+521 SLLTISDHLDMQYE

-541 AMASVRLHQLQKYGK
+541 AMASVRLNQLQKYGK
-556 SLQLTVEACDAK
+556 PLQLTVEACDAK
-568 EGKDKGFGP
+568 EGKEKGLGP

-595 HTRASFILSTR
+595 HTRATFIVSTR
-606 TKLAIQVS
+606 AKLSIQVS
-614 QIRVKVHN
+614 QIRIKVHN
-622 GAKGAKCGLIFAYN
+622 GAKGAKCGLIFTYN
-636 EESETF
+636 DDSETF

-654 NKWKLQEFRQFVKER
+654 NKWKLQEFRQFVKGR
-669 QSGQTADPEGDD
+669 HSSQSVELDGDD
-681 PVGWFELEDEWNE
+681 PVGWFELEEEWNE

-726 IKHLTIR
+726 IKHLSIR

-743 VPFSDTAS
+743 VSFSDTAS
-751 SSLVT
+751 SGLVT

-793 LNLQLFWNFYKKF
+793 LNLQLFWNFYEKF

-811 LECLLAQTI
+811 LECLQAQTI

-828 LMLLSGSH
+828 LVLLSGSH
-836 QPEKAQ
+836 QPAKAQ
-842 GTAQPSAESKQPIDT
+842 DTAQPSTEKKHPIDRE
-857 KSARD
+857 SAHD

-885 KEAINTILSG
+885 KEAVNTILSG

-903 QTRRNQLFK
+903 QTRRDQLFK

-933 CHYFSNRDPSG
+933 CHYFSNQDPSG

-979 MVVNSSF
+979 MVMNSLF

-1006 WCYLQLKGNDILSLR
+1006 WCYLQLKGNDVLSLR

-1042 DFLMLKCSGNKIIA
+1042 DFLMVKCSENKIM
-1056 SLNDSFLAMATRQ
+1056 SNLNDSFLAMATRQ

-1085 ALLQAFAPLA
+1085 SLLQAFAPLA
-1095 KTLKILCCETGDDFI
+1095 KTLKILCHETGDDFI
-1110 KLDGENVEKS
+1110 KLDGESLEKS

-1152 TFFEVEFDEKCET
+1152 TFFEVEFDEKSET

-1185 GKVGIE
+1185 GKVGTE
-1191 KWPTLVTFKSGPRLQ
+1191 KWPTSVTFKSGPRLQ

-1264 LPTVELP
+1264 LPAVELP
-1271 VEKVTSVVESQ
+1271 VEKVSSVVESR

-1293 AGISPC
+1293 VGASPC
-1299 PPETLDSTSLSDT
+1299 PEGTLDGTQSQDT
-1312 ELSKNDVRK
+1312 EMSKNDVRK
-1321 FLVQVALWDPSQEDS
+1321 FLVQVALWDPSQDDS

-1347 INICKKQSAKSEVV
+1347 INLCKKQSAKSEVV
-1361 SGIGLGSKVDQ
+1361 GGFGLGSKVDQ

-1382 CHSPDLHSALGT
+1382 YHSSDLHSALRT
-1394 YVASGGSTG
+1394 YVTSGGATG
-1403 FSEEMVEVYA
+1403 FNEDMAEVYA
-1413 LAEGMKTWIMERKQ
+1413 LAEGMKTWMMERKQ
-1427 KYLMMISDKEE
+1427 KYLMMISDKE
-1438 VQGDN
+1438 VQDDN
-1443 KMNPENINESWIG
+1443 KMNPENINENWIE
-1456 KSLLLLKFAPFPTKN
+1456 KSLLLLKFSPFPTKKA
-1471 TGSVSDAKRMDTL
+1471 GSLSDVRKTDTL
-1484 QEQREVL
+1484 QEQNELLV
-1491 AKVADSP
+1491 KVADP
-1498 AQHVTAQSTGSQ
+1498 PTQHVSAESTVSQDLTAAS
-1510 VLIAPSQSTS
+1510 PSTS
-1520 AEAPQQTVPAATT
+1520 AEKPQQTVPAA
-1533 PRETVPAATTPR
+1533 AA
-1545 EIVPAATTPRETVPA
+1545 
-1560 ATTPRETAQHT
+1560 
-1571 IPAAATPRDDH
+1571 PRDDLDTA
-1582 NSVGPPQCES
+1582 GPLQCES

-1615 FSSKPKAA
+1615 FSSKPKPA

-1651 LKNILDFM
+1651 LKNILEFM

-1672 LSMRKAQAKSIA
+1672 LSLRKAQAKSII
-1684 DVLHAVREC
+1684 DVLCAVSEC

-1706 CILFLQEILACQK
+1706 CILFLQEVLACQK

-1733 ELWNELRQAYY
+1733 ERWNELRQAYY

-1751 NAVRQFNT
+1751 NAVRQFNSK
-1759 EKDWSLLPALSC
+1759 KDWSLLPALSC

-1783 WEPLDMSFFNDIK
+1783 WEPMDMPFFNDIK

-1802 AMSRENIS
+1802 AMSQENIS
-1810 IHDSVIHQWSEED
+1810 IHDSAIHQWSEDD

-1840 GIQLRFWYERMSNAT
+1840 GIQLRVWYERMSSAT

-1891 RCLQCL
+1891 RCLQCP

-1948 DLCYGC
+1948 DLCFGC
-1954 YSAKKYPDSHLPTHS
+1954 YFAKKYPDSHLPTHS

-2004 YTTDVVTEQNPTE
+2004 YTADVVTEPNPAE
-2017 EELDSHVHTHAE
+2017 EELDSHVRTHAE

-2054 SAVLSLLSSVSAE
+2054 SAVLSLLSNVSAE
-2067 SETGAAASST
+2067 SDKDIAGISA
-2077 DATEAIRST
+2077 DATETILSAT
-2086 TDPSTSNQQQA
+2086 EHTASNQQQA
-2097 QSQST
+2097 QAHST
-2102 RMDSSNDVLTDT
+2102 RLDSSDDSTPADDQKAVLSDT
-2114 QSRDGEEA
+2114 QEA
-2122 VQCSREKI
+2122 VRCSREKI
-2130 QKKLKSSA
+2130 QKKLKSSE
-2138 SDTTLASIDSIEW
+2138 SDATLASIDSIEW
-2151 ESVQVLEVSGSRGD
+2151 ESVQVLEVSGSRGSES
-2165 TLDLATSK
+2165 AVE
-2173 DNMIHGSDS
+2173 
-2182 SNRLSSSAA
+2182 SAA
-2191 RSSAIFTPSQLNVPA
+2191 
-2206 VGSASEDEV
+2206 
-2215 THSSSIISASSSQQ
+2215 
-2229 SSSGVSTKRS
+2229 
-2239 KVEQQLNASQ
+2239 
-2249 SEQLSSL
+2249 
-2256 SVKATQSGATLPSFA
+2256 
-2271 SNVASDTVPKP
+2271 
-2282 SPTEEADSA
+2282 
-2291 ATESMPQASISGSQL
+2291 
-2306 LDSSTAER
+2306 
-2314 QTSTEAVEML
+2314 
-2324 TTEPES
+2324 
-2330 AEKAATVHLRG
+2330 VHLRG
-2341 PKAYFKMDANVKESV
+2341 SKTSLKMHADTKESM
-2356 PSQDQVFAE
+2356 PSKDQVFAE

-2380 PVKTDS
+2380 PVKNDS
-2386 IMCLPNLRQVLKL
+2386 TMCLPNLRQVLKL

-2425 LMRISPAEADAA
+2425 LLRISPAEADEA

-2447 LLSTAEGNLKHP
+2447 LLSTAEGNLKYP
-2459 GWMTTQVLFSLGAV
+2459 GWMTAQVLFSLGAV
-2473 CLDWISLDWASSV
+2473 CLDCRISLDWASSV

-2494 SSPQWQ
+2494 SSLQWQ
-2500 TVIAAFTER
+2500 KVIAAFTER
-2509 CIQEL
+2509 CIEEL

-2587 CEPEYTAA
+2587 CKPEYTAA

-2606 MLIYSHLLQTNMDSS
+2606 MLIYSHLLQTNIDSS
-2621 FPDAVEATW
+2621 FPEAVEATW
-2630 LQSLALKGLYKT
+2630 LQSLALKGLYKM
-2642 LQKHTVEE
+2642 LQKHSVEE
-2650 IHPIILQSG
+2650 IHQIILQSG
-2659 LIKLLEKKC
+2659 LIKLLERKC

-2691 SSKKEISITAE
+2691 SSKKEISSAAE
-2702 GADSETEEKEQVP
+2702 GADTVTEEKEQVS
-2715 DHESKSTSSVFDLDE
+2715 DHESKSGGSVFDLDE

-2740 EATKICFQI
+2740 EATKIFFQI

-2761 RAMYELQMRKTDC
+2761 RAMYELQMRKTDS
-2774 FFLEVQKRFDGHE
+2774 FFLEVQKRFDGHV
-2787 ITTDETIQSMSLK
+2787 ITTDEAIQSMSLK
-2800 WQPSKASRTEDH
+2800 WQPNKASRTEDH
-2812 NTKAVDTDML
+2812 STKAVDTDMM
-2822 IVPCVCLE
+2822 IVPCVHKIMGKLCTL
-2830 DAVQMNEDPTSE
+2830 

-2880 KSSMLLHKELDTR
+2880 KSSMLLHKELDMR
-2893 SKRTVRDYLYKVNEA
+2893 SKRTARDYLYKVNEA

-2926 SRVLITEEVLGL
+2926 SGVPITEEVLGL

-2946 ILDLLMQLEEKPLW
+2946 ILDLLMQLEEKQLW
-2960 EKILQQVLLGCS
+2960 EKILQKVLLGCS
-2972 ENMLGS
+2972 EKMLGS

-3005 NTTIED
+3005 NATIED

-3023 KFDPHC
+3023 KFDPRC

-3040 SSSSDYKQDRHTF
+3040 SSSSDYKQDRHMF

-3106 MLSEARILPH
+3106 MLSEERILPH

-3147 ILQCA
+3147 ILQCTF
-3152 SHSGCDLTMLRPL
+3152 HSGCDLTMLKPL
-3165 WQLFTKMENSAR
+3165 WQLFAKMENTAT

-3206 RGVLQ
+3206 LGVLQ
-3211 DYFLALTTEDH
+3211 DYFVALTTEDH

-3243 QNKATMLLSEQ
+3243 QNKATKFLGDQ

-3259 KPA
+3259 KPAP